1 MKDEEILK
9 TIEAF
14 SDYLQVGD
22 IVNYVLRWLGWF
34 LIVGLSLVVDAL
46 EGVTD
51 AILGIKGFFN
61 SPEIQNFVDMLYPLF
76 VVLLAISFLY
86 IGYMFIM
93 NKQMNRSQIIINI
106 FVTLSVLCLLST
118 GMTKVDKFTDDA
130 IAVVKSEQKG
140 SLSDEIIKK
149 NITDIAV
156 IDENKWKKKED
167 MNPKNHIP
175 EKNIRQIDITEK
187 IDKDFEFAKDKKLSD
202 EGQKILKNKR
212 VMDGMGVA
220 SLAELKDGWFD
231 FFPEKYYR
239 WHWNFWNIFFTLLIT
254 GLTLLLVSIKL
265 ARLFYELA
273 FNYLLANILAPADV
287 ANGQKLKAVLS
298 NILNIFI
305 ATIMIFL
312 SLKLYLMGT
321 AFLHDKL
328 NGVPYLIALA
338 AFSMAVLDGPAV
350 VERLFGIDIG
360 LKSSWGMLVGGFA
373 LGKGIGSLAN
383 SKPMKSLGNMIG
395 KGAKGAAEGT
405 GVAAAKTASAAAMA
419 TGGVAGLI
427 SGLKK
432 GNESENKES
441 LQDQMKKADQK
452 KANGNDVA
460 KNEKEKGN
468 LNKEKDKKNGGTP
481 SLQEDMKKG
490 GNENPGGVNGQES
503 GTTSLQDEMKEA
515 GKLNGASEGNPTAG
529 TVRQGASEGSQ
540 TPGTVRQGASEGN
553 PTAGTVRQ
561 GANEGGQ
568 TPGTVRQGTS
578 EGGQTPGTVR
588 QGTSEGNQTP
598 GTVRQGAS
606 EGSQTPGTVKQG
618 ANEGGQTPGTVR
630 QGANEGNPTAGTV
643 RQGTSEGSQ
652 TPGTV
657 RQGTSEGSQTPGT
670 VRQGASEGGQTSGT
684 VRQGTSEGSQTSSP
698 APMETPR
705 SVPSG
710 GSPAPV
716 ETPKS
721 VPSGGSPAPV
731 ETPRSVPSGSSSAP
745 VETPRSVPSGSSS
758 APVETPRSVPS
769 GGSPAPVETPR
780 SVPSGSSTA
789 PVETP
794 RSVPSGSSSAPVET
808 PRSVPS
814 GSSSAPVE
822 TPRSVPSGGSPAPV
836 ETPKSVPSGG
846 SPAPADIVTVTH
858 SSPIIP
864 YESDKEVAASRGQET
879 RTLGQ
884 YTTEK
889 VKNTTSSVKQKVRG
903 VQERIN
909 TSETVQNTKRF
920 YQMGQNTGKSWR
932 DIVNK
937 NKKNTDKK

>member
-9 TIEAF
+9 VLETF

-106 FVTLSVLCLLST
+106 FITLSVLCLLST

-156 IDENKWKKKED
+156 IDQNGWKKKED
-167 MNPKNHIP
+167 LNPKNNIP

-187 IDKDFEFAKDKKLSD
+187 IDSDFKFTKDKDLSD
-202 EGQKILKNKR
+202 GGQKILQNKR
-212 VMDGMGVA
+212 VMDALGVA

-312 SLKLYLMGT
+312 SLKLYLIGT

-338 AFSMAVLDGPAV
+338 AFSMAVLDGPSV

-419 TGGVAGLI
+419 TGGMAGLI
-427 SGLKK
+427 SGLKN
-432 GNESENKES
+432 GNESENKDS
-441 LQDQMKKADQK
+441 LQDQMKKAGEK
-452 KANGNDVA
+452 KANGNDEA
-460 KNEKEKGN
+460 
-468 LNKEKDKKNGGTP
+468 NKEKDKKNSGTP

-490 GNENPGGVNGQES
+490 GNEKPGVANGQES

-515 GKLNGASEGNPTAG
+515 GKAN
-529 TVRQGASEGSQ
+529 
-540 TPGTVRQGASEGN
+540 
-553 PTAGTVRQ
+553 
-561 GANEGGQ
+561 GANEG
-568 TPGTVRQGTS
+568 V
-578 EGGQTPGTVR
+578 
-588 QGTSEGNQTP
+588 
-598 GTVRQGAS
+598 
-606 EGSQTPGTVKQG
+606 
-618 ANEGGQTPGTVR
+618 
-630 QGANEGNPTAGTV
+630 
-643 RQGTSEGSQ
+643 Q

-670 VRQGASEGGQTSGT
+670 VRQGASEG
-684 VRQGTSEGSQTSSP
+684 SQTSRP
-698 APMETPR
+698 
-705 SVPSG
+705 VPSG

-716 ETPKS
+716 EAPKS
-721 VPSGGSPAPV
+721 VSSGGSPAPVEASRPVPSGSSPAPV
-731 ETPRSVPSGSSSAP
+731 ETPRSVPSGGSLAP
-745 VETPRSVPSGSSS
+745 VETPR
-758 APVETPRSVPS
+758 
-769 GGSPAPVETPR
+769 
-780 SVPSGSSTA
+780 
-789 PVETP
+789 
-794 RSVPSGSSSAPVET
+794 
-808 PRSVPS
+808 
-814 GSSSAPVE
+814 
-822 TPRSVPSGGSPAPV
+822 
-836 ETPKSVPSGG
+836 SVPSGG

-864 YESDKEVAASRGQET
+864 YESDKEVAASSSKET

-884 YTTEK
+884 YTTDK
-889 VKNTTSSVKQKVRG
+889 VKHTTSSVKQKVRG

>member
-9 TIEAF
+9 VLETF

-76 VVLLAISFLY
+76 VVLLAISFIY

-130 IAVVKSEQKG
+130 IAVVKAEQKG

-149 NITDIAV
+149 NITDVAV
-156 IDENKWKKKED
+156 IDQNGWKKKED
-167 MNPKNHIP
+167 LNPKNNIP

-187 IDKDFEFAKDKKLSD
+187 IDSDFKFTKDKDLSD
-202 EGQKILKNKR
+202 GGQKILQNKR
-212 VMDGMGVA
+212 VMDALGVA

-312 SLKLYLMGT
+312 SLKLYIMGT

-360 LKSSWGMLVGGFA
+360 LKSSWGMLVGGYA
-373 LGKGIGSLAN
+373 LGKGIAGLAS
-383 SKPMKSLGNMIG
+383 SKPMKGLGNMIG
-395 KGAKGAAEGT
+395 KGAKGAAQGT

-419 TGGVAGLI
+419 TGGMAGLI
-427 SGLKK
+427 SGLKN
-432 GNESENKES
+432 GNESENKDS
-441 LQDQMKKADQK
+441 LQDQMKKAGEK

-460 KNEKEKGN
+460 NKEKGN
-468 LNKEKDKKNGGTP
+468 LNKEKDKKNGGMP
-481 SLQEDMKKG
+481 SIQEDMKKG
-490 GNENPGGVNGQES
+490 GNENPGVANGQES

-515 GKLNGASEGNPTAG
+515 GKSN
-529 TVRQGASEGSQ
+529 
-540 TPGTVRQGASEGN
+540 
-553 PTAGTVRQ
+553 
-561 GANEGGQ
+561 
-568 TPGTVRQGTS
+568 GTS
-578 EGGQTPGTVR
+578 EGNQTPGTVR

-598 GTVRQGAS
+598 GGVRQGAS
-606 EGSQTPGTVKQG
+606 EGSQTPGGVRQG
-618 ANEGGQTPGTVR
+618 ASEEGQTPGGVRQGASEGSQTPGGVRQGASEGGQTPG
-630 QGANEGNPTAGTV
+630 GV

-652 TPGTV
+652 TAGTV
-657 RQGTSEGSQTPGT
+657 S
-670 VRQGASEGGQTSGT
+670 SG
-684 VRQGTSEGSQTSSP
+684 SSP
-698 APMETPR
+698 ASMETSRPVPSGGSPASMETSRPVPSGGSPASMETSRPVPSGGSPAPVETSRPVPSGGSPALVETPR

-710 GSPAPV
+710 GSP
-716 ETPKS
+716 
-721 VPSGGSPAPV
+721 
-731 ETPRSVPSGSSSAP
+731 
-745 VETPRSVPSGSSS
+745 

-780 SVPSGSSTA
+780 SVPSGSS
-789 PVETP
+789 P
-794 RSVPSGSSSAPVET
+794 
-808 PRSVPS
+808 
-814 GSSSAPVE
+814 APVE

-836 ETPKSVPSGG
+836 ETPRSVPSG
-846 SPAPADIVTVTH
+846 

-864 YESDKEVAASRGQET
+864 YESDKEVAASRSQET

-884 YTTEK
+884 YATDT
-889 VKNTTSSVKQKVRG
+889 VKKGYNSTTSSVKQTVRG

-909 TSETVQNTKRF
+909 NSDTVQNTKRF

>member
-9 TIEAF
+9 VLESF

-106 FVTLSVLCLLST
+106 FITLSVLCLLST

-149 NITDIAV
+149 NITDVAV
-156 IDENKWKKKED
+156 IDQNGWKKKED
-167 MNPKNHIP
+167 MNPKNNIP

-187 IDKDFEFAKDKKLSD
+187 IDEDFEFTKDKDLSD
-202 EGQKILKNKR
+202 NGKKILKNKR
-212 VMDGMGVA
+212 VMDALGVA

-265 ARLFYELA
+265 ARLFYELS

-312 SLKLYLMGT
+312 SLKLYLIGT

-338 AFSMAVLDGPAV
+338 AFSMAVLDGPAA

-360 LKSSWGMLVGGFA
+360 LKSSWGMLVGGYA
-373 LGKGIGSLAN
+373 LGKGIGSLAT

-395 KGAKGAAEGT
+395 KGAKGATEGT

-452 KANGNDVA
+452 KANGNDLA

-481 SLQEDMKKG
+481 SIQEDMKKG
-490 GNENPGGVNGQES
+490 GNENPGGANGQES

-515 GKLNGASEGNPTAG
+515 GKSNGTSEGNQTSG

-540 TPGTVRQGASEGN
+540 TPGTVRQGA
-553 PTAGTVRQ
+553 
-561 GANEGGQ
+561 
-568 TPGTVRQGTS
+568 
-578 EGGQTPGTVR
+578 
-588 QGTSEGNQTP
+588 
-598 GTVRQGAS
+598 
-606 EGSQTPGTVKQG
+606 
-618 ANEGGQTPGTVR
+618 
-630 QGANEGNPTAGTV
+630 
-643 RQGTSEGSQ
+643 
-652 TPGTV
+652 
-657 RQGTSEGSQTPGT
+657 SEGSQTPGT

-684 VRQGTSEGSQTSSP
+684 VRQGASEGGQTPGTVRQGASEGGQTPGTVRQGASEGGQTPGTVRQGTSEGSQTSN
-698 APMETPR
+698 
-705 SVPSG
+705 
-710 GSPAPV
+710 
-716 ETPKS
+716 
-721 VPSGGSPAPV
+721 PAPV
-731 ETPRSVPSGSSSAP
+731 ETPRSVPSG
-745 VETPRSVPSGSSS
+745 GSP

-780 SVPSGSSTA
+780 SVPSGSSPA

-794 RSVPSGSSSAPVET
+794 RSVPSGSSP
-808 PRSVPS
+808 
-814 GSSSAPVE
+814 APVE

-836 ETPKSVPSGG
+836 ETPRFVPSGG
-846 SPAPADIVTVTH
+846 SPAPMEAPKSAPSGGSPASADIVTVTH

-864 YESDKEVAASRGQET
+864 YESDNEVAASSSKET

-884 YTTEK
+884 YTTDK
-889 VKNTTSSVKQKVRG
+889 VKHTTSSVKQKVRG

-909 TSETVQNTKRF
+909 TS
-920 YQMGQNTGKSWR
+920 
-932 DIVNK
+932 
-937 NKKNTDKK
+937 

>member
-9 TIEAF
+9 VLETF

-187 IDKDFEFAKDKKLSD
+187 IDSDFKFTKDKDLSD
-202 EGQKILKNKR
+202 GGQKILQNKR
-212 VMDGMGVA
+212 VMDALGVA

-312 SLKLYLMGT
+312 SLKLYLIGT

-338 AFSMAVLDGPAV
+338 AFSMAVLDGPAA

-452 KANGNDVA
+452 KEKGNDLA
-460 KNEKEKGN
+460 KKEKEKGN

-481 SLQEDMKKG
+481 SIQEDMKKG
-490 GNENPGGVNGQES
+490 GNENPGVANGQES

-515 GKLNGASEGNPTAG
+515 GKSNGANEG
-529 TVRQGASEGSQ
+529 VQ
-540 TPGTVRQGASEGN
+540 TPGG
-553 PTAGTVRQ
+553 VRQ
-561 GANEGGQ
+561 GANEGVQ
-568 TPGTVRQGTS
+568 TPGG
-578 EGGQTPGTVR
+578 
-588 QGTSEGNQTP
+588 
-598 GTVRQGAS
+598 VRQGAN
-606 EGSQTPGTVKQG
+606 EGSQTPGGVRQG
-618 ANEGGQTPGTVR
+618 ANEGVQTPGTVR
-630 QGANEGNPTAGTV
+630 QGANEGSQTPGTV

-670 VRQGASEGGQTSGT
+670 VRQGASEGSQTPGGVRQGANEGVQTPGT
-684 VRQGTSEGSQTSSP
+684 VRQGTSEGVQTPGTVRQGASEGSQTSRPASSGGSPAPVETPRSVPSGSSP

-710 GSPAPV
+710 SSPAPM
-716 ETPKS
+716 ETPRS
-721 VPSGGSPAPV
+721 VPSGSSPAPM

-745 VETPRSVPSGSSS
+745 VETPRSVPSGSSP
-758 APVETPRSVPS
+758 APMETPRL
-769 GGSPAPVETPR
+769 
-780 SVPSGSSTA
+780 VPSGSSPA
-789 PVETP
+789 PMETP
-794 RSVPSGSSSAPVET
+794 RSASSV
-808 PRSVPS
+808 
-814 GSSSAPVE
+814 
-822 TPRSVPSGGSPAPV
+822 GSPV
-836 ETPKSVPSGG
+836 
-846 SPAPADIVTVTH
+846 PADIVTVTH

-864 YESDKEVAASRGQET
+864 YESDKEVAASRSQET

-884 YTTEK
+884 YTTDK
-889 VKNTTSSVKQKVRG
+889 VKNTTSSMKQKVRG
-903 VQERIN
+903 VQERIHN
-909 TSETVQNTKRF
+909 SETVQNTKRF

>member
-9 TIEAF
+9 VLESF

-51 AILGIKGFFN
+51 AIMGIKGFFN

-156 IDENKWKKKED
+156 IDQNKWKKKED
-167 MNPKNHIP
+167 MNPKNNIP

-187 IDKDFEFAKDKKLSD
+187 IDKDFEFTKDKNLSD
-202 EGQKILKNKR
+202 DGQKILQNKR
-212 VMDGMGVA
+212 VMDALGVA

-254 GLTLLLVSIKL
+254 GATLLLVSIKL

-312 SLKLYLMGT
+312 SLKLYIMGT

-360 LKSSWGMLVGGFA
+360 LKSSWGMLAGGFA
-373 LGKGIGSLAN
+373 LGKGIGALAN
-383 SKPMKSLGNMIG
+383 SKPMKGLGNMIG

-419 TGGVAGLI
+419 TGGGVAGLI

-452 KANGNDVA
+452 KTQGNDVA
-460 KNEKEKGN
+460 NKEKEKGN
-468 LNKEKDKKNGGTP
+468 LNKEEDKKNGGTP
-481 SLQEDMKKG
+481 SIQEDMKKE
-490 GNENPGGVNGQES
+490 GNENPGVANGQES

-515 GKLNGASEGNPTAG
+515 GKANGASAGNQTAG
-529 TVRQGASEGSQ
+529 GVRQGASAGSQ
-540 TPGTVRQGASEGN
+540 TPGV
-553 PTAGTVRQ
+553 
-561 GANEGGQ
+561 
-568 TPGTVRQGTS
+568 
-578 EGGQTPGTVR
+578 
-588 QGTSEGNQTP
+588 
-598 GTVRQGAS
+598 
-606 EGSQTPGTVKQG
+606 
-618 ANEGGQTPGTVR
+618 
-630 QGANEGNPTAGTV
+630 
-643 RQGTSEGSQ
+643 
-652 TPGTV
+652 V

-670 VRQGASEGGQTSGT
+670 VRQGASEG
-684 VRQGTSEGSQTSSP
+684 SQTSRPASRGGSP
-698 APMETPR
+698 APMETSRP
-705 SVPSG
+705 
-710 GSPAPV
+710 
-716 ETPKS
+716 
-721 VPSGGSPAPV
+721 
-731 ETPRSVPSGSSSAP
+731 VPSGSSSAP
-745 VETPRSVPSGSSS
+745 VEASRP
-758 APVETPRSVPS
+758 VPS
-769 GGSPAPVETPR
+769 GGSP
-780 SVPSGSSTA
+780 
-789 PVETP
+789 
-794 RSVPSGSSSAPVET
+794 
-808 PRSVPS
+808 
-814 GSSSAPVE
+814 APVE

-846 SPAPADIVTVTH
+846 SPAPMETSRPVPSGSSSAPVEASRPVPSGGSPAPVETPRSVPSGGSPAPVETPRSVPSGGSPVSADIVTVTH

-864 YESDKEVAASRGQET
+864 YEGDKEVAASRSQET

-884 YTTEK
+884 YTTDK

-903 VQERIN
+903 VQERIHN
-909 TSETVQNTKRF
+909 SETVQNTKRF

-937 NKKNTDKK
+937 NKNNTDKK

>member
-202 EGQKILKNKR
+202 DGQEILKNKR
-212 VMDGMGVA
+212 VMDGLGVA

-254 GLTLLLVSIKL
+254 GATLLLVSIKL

-312 SLKLYLMGT
+312 SLKLYIMGT

-360 LKSSWGMLVGGFA
+360 LKSSWGMLAGGFA
-373 LGKGIGSLAN
+373 LGKGIGALAN

-427 SGLKK
+427 SGMKK

-452 KANGNDVA
+452 KANGNDLA

-468 LNKEKDKKNGGTP
+468 LNKEEDKKNGGSP
-481 SLQEDMKKG
+481 SIQEDMKKE
-490 GNENPGGVNGQES
+490 GNEKPEVANGQES

-515 GKLNGASEGNPTAG
+515 GKANGASEGSQTAGGVRQGASEGNPTAGTVRQGASEGSQTAGGVRQGASEGNPTAGTVRQGASEGNPTAGTVRQGTSEGSQTLGTVRQGASEGSQTPG

-553 PTAGTVRQ
+553 PTARPV
-561 GANEGGQ
+561 
-568 TPGTVRQGTS
+568 S
-578 EGGQTPGTVR
+578 
-588 QGTSEGNQTP
+588 S
-598 GTVRQGAS
+598 
-606 EGSQTPGTVKQG
+606 GS
-618 ANEGGQTPGTVR
+618 N
-630 QGANEGNPTAGTV
+630 
-643 RQGTSEGSQ
+643 
-652 TPGTV
+652 
-657 RQGTSEGSQTPGT
+657 
-670 VRQGASEGGQTSGT
+670 
-684 VRQGTSEGSQTSSP
+684 P
-698 APMETPR
+698 APVESPR

-710 GSPAPV
+710 GSPAPM
-716 ETPKS
+716 ETARPVS
-721 VPSGGSPAPV
+721 SGSNPAPV
-731 ETPRSVPSGSSSAP
+731 ES
-745 VETPRSVPSGSSS
+745 
-758 APVETPRSVPS
+758 PRSVPS
-769 GGSPAPVETPR
+769 GGSPAPIETPR
-780 SVPSGSSTA
+780 PVSNGSNPAPMETSRPVPSGSSPAPMETSRPVPSGGNPA
-789 PVETP
+789 PVEASRP
-794 RSVPSGSSSAPVET
+794 VPSGS
-808 PRSVPS
+808 
-814 GSSSAPVE
+814 
-822 TPRSVPSGGSPAPV
+822 SPAPV
-836 ETPKSVPSGG
+836 ETSRPVPSGG
-846 SPAPADIVTVTH
+846 NPAPVETSRPVPSGSSPASADIVTVTH

-864 YESDKEVAASRGQET
+864 YESDKEVAASRSQET

-884 YTTEK
+884 YTTDK
-889 VKNTTSSVKQKVRG
+889 VKHTTSSMKQKVRG
-903 VQERIN
+903 VQERIHN
-909 TSETVQNTKRF
+909 SETVQNTKRF

-937 NKKNTDKK
+937 NKNNTDKK

>member
-9 TIEAF
+9 VLESF

-106 FVTLSVLCLLST
+106 FITLSVLCLLST

-156 IDENKWKKKED
+156 IDQNGWKKKED
-167 MNPKNHIP
+167 MNPKNNIP
-175 EKNIRQIDITEK
+175 EKSIRQIDITEK
-187 IDKDFEFAKDKKLSD
+187 IDKDFEFAKDKELS
-202 EGQKILKNKR
+202 EGGQDILKYKR

-298 NILNIFI
+298 NILNIFV

-312 SLKLYLMGT
+312 SLKLYIMGT

-328 NGVPYLIALA
+328 DGVPYLIALA

-360 LKSSWGMLVGGFA
+360 LKSSWGVLVGGYA
-373 LGKGIGSLAN
+373 LGKGIGGLAS
-383 SKPMKSLGNMIG
+383 SKPMKGLGNMIG
-395 KGAKGAAEGT
+395 KGAKGAAQGT

-419 TGGVAGLI
+419 TGGMAGLI
-427 SGLKK
+427 SGLKN
-432 GNESENKES
+432 GNESENKDS
-441 LQDQMKKADQK
+441 LQDQMKKAGEK

-460 KNEKEKGN
+460 NKEKGN
-468 LNKEKDKKNGGTP
+468 LNKEKDKKNGGMP
-481 SLQEDMKKG
+481 SIQEDMKKG
-490 GNENPGGVNGQES
+490 GNENPGVANGQES

-515 GKLNGASEGNPTAG
+515 GKANGTSAGN
-529 TVRQGASEGSQ
+529 Q
-540 TPGTVRQGASEGN
+540 TLGGVRQGASEGN
-553 PTAGTVRQ
+553 
-561 GANEGGQ
+561 
-568 TPGTVRQGTS
+568 
-578 EGGQTPGTVR
+578 
-588 QGTSEGNQTP
+588 
-598 GTVRQGAS
+598 
-606 EGSQTPGTVKQG
+606 
-618 ANEGGQTPGTVR
+618 
-630 QGANEGNPTAGTV
+630 
-643 RQGTSEGSQ
+643 Q

-657 RQGTSEGSQTPGT
+657 RQGTSEGSQTPGGVRQGT
-670 VRQGASEGGQTSGT
+670 SEGGQTPGTVKQGTSEGSQTAGTVRQGASEGSQTPGGVRQGASEGGQTPGT
-684 VRQGTSEGSQTSSP
+684 VRQGASEGSQTAGLVPSGSSSTPMETARPVPSGSSPGPMETARPVSSGSSAAPVETPRPVPSGGSP
-698 APMETPR
+698 APVEASRSVPSGGSPAPVERSR

-716 ETPKS
+716 ETSRP
-721 VPSGGSPAPV
+721 VPSGGSPAPM
-731 ETPRSVPSGSSSAP
+731 ETPRPVPSGGSLAP
-745 VETPRSVPSGSSS
+745 VETSRPVPSGGSPG
-758 APVETPRSVPS
+758 PVETPRSVPS
-769 GGSPAPVETPR
+769 GGSPAPVETSRPVLSGGSPAPVETPRSVSSGGSPAPVEIPR
-780 SVPSGSSTA
+780 SVPSGSSAA

-794 RSVPSGSSSAPVET
+794 RSVPSGSSA
-808 PRSVPS
+808 
-814 GSSSAPVE
+814 APVE
-822 TPRSVPSGGSPAPV
+822 TPRSVPSGGSQV
-836 ETPKSVPSGG
+836 S
-846 SPAPADIVTVTH
+846 ADIVTVTH

-864 YESDKEVAASRGQET
+864 YESDKEVAASRSQET

-884 YTTEK
+884 YATDT
-889 VKNTTSSVKQKVRG
+889 VKKGYNSTTSSVKQTVRG

-909 TSETVQNTKRF
+909 NSDTVQNTKRF

>member
-9 TIEAF
+9 VLESF

-106 FVTLSVLCLLST
+106 FITLSVLCLLST

-149 NITDIAV
+149 NITDVAV
-156 IDENKWKKKED
+156 IDQNGWKKKED

-187 IDKDFEFAKDKKLSD
+187 IDSDFEFAKDKKLSD
-202 EGQKILKNKR
+202 DGQKLLKNKR

-265 ARLFYELA
+265 ARLFYELS

-312 SLKLYLMGT
+312 SLKLYLIGT

-338 AFSMAVLDGPAV
+338 AFSMAVLDGPAA

-405 GVAAAKTASAAAMA
+405 GVAAAKTASVAAMA

-452 KANGNDVA
+452 KANGNDLA
-460 KNEKEKGN
+460 KKEKEKGN
-468 LNKEKDKKNGGTP
+468 LNKEENKKNGGMP
-481 SLQEDMKKG
+481 SIQEDMKKE
-490 GNENPGGVNGQES
+490 GNENLGVANGQES
-503 GTTSLQDEMKEA
+503 GTASLQDEMKEA
-515 GKLNGASEGNPTAG
+515 GKA
-529 TVRQGASEGSQ
+529 
-540 TPGTVRQGASEGN
+540 QGASEGN
-553 PTAGTVRQ
+553 QA
-561 GANEGGQ
+561 
-568 TPGTVRQGTS
+568 
-578 EGGQTPGTVR
+578 
-588 QGTSEGNQTP
+588 P

-606 EGSQTPGTVKQG
+606 EGSQTPGGVRQEASEGNQTPGTVRQG
-618 ANEGGQTPGTVR
+618 VNEVSQTPGTVR
-630 QGANEGNPTAGTV
+630 QGANEGN
-643 RQGTSEGSQ
+643 Q

-657 RQGTSEGSQTPGT
+657 RQGTSEVSQTPGT
-670 VRQGASEGGQTSGT
+670 VRQGANEGGQIPGT

-698 APMETPR
+698 APMETSRPVPSGSSPAPMETSRPVPSGSSPALVEALR

-710 GSPAPV
+710 SSPAPVEASRSVPSGSSPAPV
-716 ETPKS
+716 ETPRS
-721 VPSGGSPAPV
+721 VPSGSSPAPVETPRFVPSGGSPAPV
-731 ETPRSVPSGSSSAP
+731 ETPRSVPSGSS
-745 VETPRSVPSGSSS
+745 
-758 APVETPRSVPS
+758 
-769 GGSPAPVETPR
+769 PAPVETPR
-780 SVPSGSSTA
+780 SVPSGSSPA

-794 RSVPSGSSSAPVET
+794 RFVPSGGSSAPMET
-808 PRSVPS
+808 PK
-814 GSSSAPVE
+814 SA
-822 TPRSVPSGGSPAPV
+822 PSGGSPA
-836 ETPKSVPSGG
+836 S
-846 SPAPADIVTVTH
+846 ADIVTVTH

-864 YESDKEVAASRGQET
+864 YESDKEVAASSSKET

-884 YTTEK
+884 YTTDK
-889 VKNTTSSVKQKVRG
+889 VKHTTSSVKQKVKG

>member
-9 TIEAF
+9 VLESF

-106 FVTLSVLCLLST
+106 FITLSVLCLLST

-149 NITDIAV
+149 NITDVAV
-156 IDENKWKKKED
+156 IDQNGWKKKED

-187 IDKDFEFAKDKKLSD
+187 IDSDFEFAKDKKLSD
-202 EGQKILKNKR
+202 DGQKLLKNKR

-265 ARLFYELA
+265 ARLFYELS

-312 SLKLYLMGT
+312 SLKLYLIGT

-338 AFSMAVLDGPAV
+338 AFSMAVLDGPSV

-395 KGAKGAAEGT
+395 KGAKGTAEGT

-419 TGGVAGLI
+419 TGGMAGLI
-427 SGLKK
+427 SGLKN
-432 GNESENKES
+432 GNESENKDS
-441 LQDQMKKADQK
+441 LQDQMKKAGEK
-452 KANGNDVA
+452 KANGNDEA
-460 KNEKEKGN
+460 NKEKEKGN
-468 LNKEKDKKNGGTP
+468 LNKEKDKKNSGTP

-490 GNENPGGVNGQES
+490 GNEKPGVANGQES

-515 GKLNGASEGNPTAG
+515 GKANGANEGN
-529 TVRQGASEGSQ
+529 Q
-540 TPGTVRQGASEGN
+540 TP
-553 PTAGTVRQ
+553 GTVRQ

-568 TPGTVRQGTS
+568 T
-578 EGGQTPGTVR
+578 
-588 QGTSEGNQTP
+588 
-598 GTVRQGAS
+598 
-606 EGSQTPGTVKQG
+606 
-618 ANEGGQTPGTVR
+618 
-630 QGANEGNPTAGTV
+630 
-643 RQGTSEGSQ
+643 
-652 TPGTV
+652 
-657 RQGTSEGSQTPGT
+657 
-670 VRQGASEGGQTSGT
+670 
-684 VRQGTSEGSQTSSP
+684 SSP
-698 APMETPR
+698 APMEASRPVPSGGSPAPVEAPR

-716 ETPKS
+716 EAPRS

-731 ETPRSVPSGSSSAP
+731 EAPRSVPSGGSPTPMETSRSVPSGSSPA
-745 VETPRSVPSGSSS
+745 PSGSSP
-758 APVETPRSVPS
+758 APMETSRSVPS

-780 SVPSGSSTA
+780 FVPSGS
-789 PVETP
+789 
-794 RSVPSGSSSAPVET
+794 
-808 PRSVPS
+808 
-814 GSSSAPVE
+814 
-822 TPRSVPSGGSPAPV
+822 
-836 ETPKSVPSGG
+836 

-864 YESDKEVAASRGQET
+864 YESDKEVAASRSQET

-884 YTTEK
+884 YTTDK

-932 DIVNK
+932 DIVSK

>member
-1 MKDEEILK
+1 MVKDEEILK
-9 TIEAF
+9 VLEEF
-14 SDYLQVGD
+14 SDYLQIGD

-34 LIVGLSLVVDAL
+34 LIQGLSLVVDAL

-51 AILGIKGFFN
+51 AVLGVKGFFN
-61 SPEIQNFVDMLYPLF
+61 SPEVQEFVDKLYPLF
-76 VVLLAISFLY
+76 VVLLAMSFLY
-86 IGYMFIM
+86 IGYMFIL
-93 NKQMNRSQIIINI
+93 NKKMNRSQIIINI

-130 IAVVKSEQKG
+130 IAVVKSEEKG
-140 SLSDEIIKK
+140 SMSDEIIKK
-149 NITDIAV
+149 NISDIAV
-156 IDENKWKKKED
+156 IDQNKWKKKED
-167 MNPKNHIP
+167 MNPKNNIP

-187 IDKDFEFAKDKKLSD
+187 IDKDFEFTKDKSLSD
-202 EGQKILKNKR
+202 DGQKILQNKR
-212 VMDGMGVA
+212 VMDGQGVA

-254 GLTLLLVSIKL
+254 GVTLLLVSIKL

-273 FNYLLANILAPADV
+273 FNYLLANILAPIDV

-298 NILNIFI
+298 NILNIFV

-312 SLKLYLMGT
+312 SLKLYIMGT
-321 AFLHDKL
+321 TFLHDKL

-405 GVAAAKTASAAAMA
+405 GVAVGKTASAAAMA

-432 GNESENKES
+432 GSESENKES

-460 KNEKEKGN
+460 KREKEKGN

-481 SLQEDMKKG
+481 SIQEDMKKG
-490 GNENPGGVNGQES
+490 GNENPGVANGQES
-503 GTTSLQDEMKEA
+503 GTTSLQDEMREA
-515 GKLNGASEGNPTAG
+515 GKSNGTSEGSQTSGGVRQGASEGSQTPG

-540 TPGTVRQGASEGN
+540 TPGTVRQGASEG
-553 PTAGTVRQ
+553 
-561 GANEGGQ
+561 
-568 TPGTVRQGTS
+568 S
-578 EGGQTPGTVR
+578 
-588 QGTSEGNQTP
+588 
-598 GTVRQGAS
+598 
-606 EGSQTPGTVKQG
+606 
-618 ANEGGQTPGTVR
+618 QTPGTVR
-630 QGANEGNPTAGTV
+630 QGANEGSQMAGTV
-643 RQGTSEGSQ
+643 
-652 TPGTV
+652 
-657 RQGTSEGSQTPGT
+657 
-670 VRQGASEGGQTSGT
+670 
-684 VRQGTSEGSQTSSP
+684 
-698 APMETPR
+698 
-705 SVPSG
+705 PSG
-710 GSPAPV
+710 S
-716 ETPKS
+716 
-721 VPSGGSPAPV
+721 SPAPV
-731 ETPRSVPSGSSSAP
+731 ETPRTVPSGSSSAP
-745 VETPRSVPSGSSS
+745 VETPRSVPSGSSPVSVETPRTVPSGGSPAPVETPRTVPSGSSS

-769 GGSPAPVETPR
+769 GGSPA
-780 SVPSGSSTA
+780 S
-789 PVETP
+789 
-794 RSVPSGSSSAPVET
+794 
-808 PRSVPS
+808 
-814 GSSSAPVE
+814 
-822 TPRSVPSGGSPAPV
+822 
-836 ETPKSVPSGG
+836 
-846 SPAPADIVTVTH
+846 ADIVTVTH

-864 YESDKEVAASRGQET
+864 YESDKEVAASRSQET

-884 YTTEK
+884 YTTDK

-903 VQERIN
+903 VQERIHN
-909 TSETVQNTKRF
+909 SETVQNTKRF

-937 NKKNTDKK
+937 NKNNKDKK

>member
-9 TIEAF
+9 VLEAF

-106 FVTLSVLCLLST
+106 FITLSVLCLLST

-149 NITDIAV
+149 NITDVAV
-156 IDENKWKKKED
+156 IDQNGWKKKED

-187 IDKDFEFAKDKKLSD
+187 IDSDFEFAKDKKLSD
-202 EGQKILKNKR
+202 DGQKLLKNKR

-265 ARLFYELA
+265 ARLFYELS

-312 SLKLYLMGT
+312 SLKLYLIGT

-338 AFSMAVLDGPAV
+338 AFSMAVLDGPAA

-452 KANGNDVA
+452 KANGNDLA

-481 SLQEDMKKG
+481 SIQEDMKKG
-490 GNENPGGVNGQES
+490 GNENPGGANGQES

-515 GKLNGASEGNPTAG
+515 GKSNGAIEGNQTAG
-529 TVRQGASEGSQ
+529 TVRQGVNEGSQTRGTVRQGANEGSQTPGGVRQGASEGSQ
-540 TPGTVRQGASEGN
+540 TPGTVRQGANEGSQM
-553 PTAGTVRQ
+553 AGTV
-561 GANEGGQ
+561 
-568 TPGTVRQGTS
+568 P
-578 EGGQTPGTVR
+578 
-588 QGTSEGNQTP
+588 
-598 GTVRQGAS
+598 
-606 EGSQTPGTVKQG
+606 
-618 ANEGGQTPGTVR
+618 
-630 QGANEGNPTAGTV
+630 
-643 RQGTSEGSQ
+643 
-652 TPGTV
+652 
-657 RQGTSEGSQTPGT
+657 
-670 VRQGASEGGQTSGT
+670 SG
-684 VRQGTSEGSQTSSP
+684 SSP
-698 APMETPR
+698 APVETPR

-710 GSPAPV
+710 GSLAPMETSRPA
-716 ETPKS
+716 S
-721 VPSGGSPAPV
+721 SGGSPAPV
-731 ETPRSVPSGSSSAP
+731 ETPRSVPSGGSPAP

-780 SVPSGSSTA
+780 SVPSGSS
-789 PVETP
+789 
-794 RSVPSGSSSAPVET
+794 
-808 PRSVPS
+808 
-814 GSSSAPVE
+814 
-822 TPRSVPSGGSPAPV
+822 
-836 ETPKSVPSGG
+836 
-846 SPAPADIVTVTH
+846 PAPADIVTVTH

-864 YESDKEVAASRGQET
+864 YESDKEVAASRSQET

-884 YTTEK
+884 YTTDK
-889 VKNTTSSVKQKVRG
+889 VKNTTLSVKQKVRG

-932 DIVNK
+932 DIVSK

>member
-9 TIEAF
+9 VLETF

-149 NITDIAV
+149 NITDVAV
-156 IDENKWKKKED
+156 IDQNGWKKKED

-187 IDKDFEFAKDKKLSD
+187 IDSDFEFAKDKELS
-202 EGQKILKNKR
+202 EGGQDILKNKR

-312 SLKLYLMGT
+312 SLKLYIMGT

-360 LKSSWGMLVGGFA
+360 LKSSWGMLAGGIAGGFA
-373 LGKGIGSLAN
+373 LGKGIGALAN
-383 SKPMKSLGNMIG
+383 SKPMKGLGNMIG

-419 TGGVAGLI
+419 TGGMAGLI
-427 SGLKK
+427 SGLKN
-432 GNESENKES
+432 GNESENKDS
-441 LQDQMKKADQK
+441 LQDQMKKAGEK

-460 KNEKEKGN
+460 
-468 LNKEKDKKNGGTP
+468 NKEKDKKNGGTP
-481 SLQEDMKKG
+481 SIQEDMKKG
-490 GNENPGGVNGQES
+490 GNENPGVANGQES

-515 GKLNGASEGNPTAG
+515 GKSN
-529 TVRQGASEGSQ
+529 GASEGSQ
-540 TPGTVRQGASEGN
+540 TPGGVRQGASEG
-553 PTAGTVRQ
+553 R
-561 GANEGGQ
+561 
-568 TPGTVRQGTS
+568 
-578 EGGQTPGTVR
+578 
-588 QGTSEGNQTP
+588 QTP

-606 EGSQTPGTVKQG
+606 EGSQT
-618 ANEGGQTPGTVR
+618 
-630 QGANEGNPTAGTV
+630 AGTV
-643 RQGTSEGSQ
+643 R
-652 TPGTV
+652 
-657 RQGTSEGSQTPGT
+657 
-670 VRQGASEGGQTSGT
+670 
-684 VRQGTSEGSQTSSP
+684 
-698 APMETPR
+698 
-705 SVPSG
+705 
-710 GSPAPV
+710 
-716 ETPKS
+716 
-721 VPSGGSPAPV
+721 
-731 ETPRSVPSGSSSAP
+731 
-745 VETPRSVPSGSSS
+745 
-758 APVETPRSVPS
+758 
-769 GGSPAPVETPR
+769 
-780 SVPSGSSTA
+780 
-789 PVETP
+789 
-794 RSVPSGSSSAPVET
+794 
-808 PRSVPS
+808 
-814 GSSSAPVE
+814 
-822 TPRSVPSGGSPAPV
+822 
-836 ETPKSVPSGG
+836 
-846 SPAPADIVTVTH
+846 
-858 SSPIIP
+858 
-864 YESDKEVAASRGQET
+864 
-879 RTLGQ
+879 
-884 YTTEK
+884 
-889 VKNTTSSVKQKVRG
+889 
-903 VQERIN
+903 
-909 TSETVQNTKRF
+909 
-920 YQMGQNTGKSWR
+920 
-932 DIVNK
+932 
-937 NKKNTDKK
+937 

>member
-9 TIEAF
+9 VLETF

-156 IDENKWKKKED
+156 LDQNGWKKKED
-167 MNPKNHIP
+167 LNLKNNIP
-175 EKNIRQIDITEK
+175 EKNIRRIDITEK
-187 IDKDFEFAKDKKLSD
+187 IDKDFEFTKDKNLSD
-202 EGQKILKNKR
+202 DGQKILQNKR
-212 VMDGMGVA
+212 VMDGLGTA

-254 GLTLLLVSIKL
+254 GATLLLVSIKL

-312 SLKLYLMGT
+312 SLKLYIMGT

-338 AFSMAVLDGPAV
+338 AFSMAVLDGPSV

-360 LKSSWGMLVGGFA
+360 LKSSWGMLAGGFA
-373 LGKGIGSLAN
+373 LGKGIGGLAN
-383 SKPMKSLGNMIG
+383 SKPMKGLGNMIG
-395 KGAKGAAEGT
+395 KGAKGAAQGT
-405 GVAAAKTASAAAMA
+405 GVVAAKTASAAATTASAAVMA
-419 TGGVAGLI
+419 TGGMAGII

-432 GNESENKES
+432 GNESEKKES
-441 LQDQMKKADQK
+441 LQDQIKKADQK
-452 KANGNDVA
+452 KANGNDLA
-460 KNEKEKGN
+460 NKEKEKGN
-468 LNKEKDKKNGGTP
+468 LNNQEDKKNGGNP
-481 SLQEDMKKG
+481 SIQEDMKKE
-490 GNENPGGVNGQES
+490 GNETPGVANGQES
-503 GTTSLQDEMKEA
+503 GTTSLQDEIKEA
-515 GKLNGASEGNPTAG
+515 EKVSGASEGNQAAG
-529 TVRQGASEGSQ
+529 GVKRGASQGSQTGGVKQGASQGSQTGGVKQGASEGS
-540 TPGTVRQGASEGN
+540 PTV
-553 PTAGTVRQ
+553 
-561 GANEGGQ
+561 GG
-568 TPGTVRQGTS
+568 
-578 EGGQTPGTVR
+578 VR
-588 QGTSEGNQTP
+588 QGTSEGNQT
-598 GTVRQGAS
+598 A
-606 EGSQTPGTVKQG
+606 
-618 ANEGGQTPGTVR
+618 GG
-630 QGANEGNPTAGTV
+630 V
-643 RQGTSEGSQ
+643 RQGTSEGSSR
-652 TPGTV
+652 PME
-657 RQGTSEGSQTPGT
+657 TSRPVASGGS
-670 VRQGASEGGQTSGT
+670 S
-684 VRQGTSEGSQTSSP
+684 
-698 APMETPR
+698 APMETSRPVASGGSPGPMETSR

-710 GSPAPV
+710 GSSAPM
-716 ETPKS
+716 ETSRP
-721 VPSGGSPAPV
+721 VASGGSPGPMETSRPVSSGGSPGPMETSRPVSSGGSPGPMESPRSVASGSSPAPV
-731 ETPRSVPSGSSSAP
+731 ESPRSVASGS
-745 VETPRSVPSGSSS
+745 
-758 APVETPRSVPS
+758 
-769 GGSPAPVETPR
+769 SPAPVESPR
-780 SVPSGSSTA
+780 SVASGSS
-789 PVETP
+789 
-794 RSVPSGSSSAPVET
+794 
-808 PRSVPS
+808 
-814 GSSSAPVE
+814 
-822 TPRSVPSGGSPAPV
+822 PA
-836 ETPKSVPSGG
+836 S
-846 SPAPADIVTVTH
+846 ADIVTVTH
-858 SSPIIP
+858 SSPSVP
-864 YESDKEVAASRGQET
+864 YESDKEVAASSSHET

-884 YTTEK
+884 YATDT
-889 VKNTTSSVKQKVRG
+889 VKKGYSSTTSSIKHKAKG
-903 VQERIN
+903 VQERIHN
-909 TSETVQNTKRF
+909 SETVQNTKRF
-920 YQMGQNTGKSWR
+920 YQMGQNTGRSWR
-932 DIVNK
+932 DIVSK
-937 NKKNTDKK
+937 NKKNTDEK

>member
-202 EGQKILKNKR
+202 DGQEILKNKR

-254 GLTLLLVSIKL
+254 GATLLLVSIKL

-312 SLKLYLMGT
+312 SLKLYIMGT

-360 LKSSWGMLVGGFA
+360 LKSSWGMLAGGFA
-373 LGKGIGSLAN
+373 LGKGIGALAN
-383 SKPMKSLGNMIG
+383 SKPMKGLGNMIG

-419 TGGVAGLI
+419 TGGMTGLI

-452 KANGNDVA
+452 KANGNDLA

-468 LNKEKDKKNGGTP
+468 LNKEEDKKNGGTP
-481 SLQEDMKKG
+481 SIQEDMKKG
-490 GNENPGGVNGQES
+490 ENENPGGANGQES

-515 GKLNGASEGNPTAG
+515 GKSNGASEGGQTPGGVRQGASEGGQTPEDVRQGASEGSPTAG
-529 TVRQGASEGSQ
+529 GVRQGASEGSQ
-540 TPGTVRQGASEGN
+540 TPGTVRQGASEGSQT
-553 PTAGTVRQ
+553 PGGVRQ
-561 GANEGGQ
+561 GA
-568 TPGTVRQGTS
+568 
-578 EGGQTPGTVR
+578 
-588 QGTSEGNQTP
+588 
-598 GTVRQGAS
+598 
-606 EGSQTPGTVKQG
+606 
-618 ANEGGQTPGTVR
+618 
-630 QGANEGNPTAGTV
+630 
-643 RQGTSEGSQ
+643 SEGSQ

-657 RQGTSEGSQTPGT
+657 RQGTSEGNPTPGAVRQGTSEGGQTPGGVRQGASEGSQTPGAVRQGASEGSQTPGT
-670 VRQGASEGGQTSGT
+670 VRQGVSEGNQTSRPIPGESSPAPME
-684 VRQGTSEGSQTSSP
+684 TSRPVPSGSSP

-710 GSPAPV
+710 SSPAPMETSRPVPSGSSPAPV
-716 ETPKS
+716 EASRP
-721 VPSGGSPAPV
+721 
-731 ETPRSVPSGSSSAP
+731 VPSGSSP
-745 VETPRSVPSGSSS
+745 

-769 GGSPAPVETPR
+769 GGSPA
-780 SVPSGSSTA
+780 S
-789 PVETP
+789 
-794 RSVPSGSSSAPVET
+794 
-808 PRSVPS
+808 
-814 GSSSAPVE
+814 
-822 TPRSVPSGGSPAPV
+822 
-836 ETPKSVPSGG
+836 
-846 SPAPADIVTVTH
+846 ADIVTVTH

-864 YESDKEVAASRGQET
+864 YESDKEVAASRSQET

-884 YTTEK
+884 YTTDK

-903 VQERIN
+903 VQERIHN
-909 TSETVQNTKRF
+909 SETVQNTKRF

-937 NKKNTDKK
+937 NKNNTDKK

>member
-76 VVLLAISFLY
+76 VVLLAVSFLY

-175 EKNIRQIDITEK
+175 EKSIRQIDITEK

-254 GLTLLLVSIKL
+254 GATLLLVSIKL

-312 SLKLYLMGT
+312 SLKLYIMGT
-321 AFLHDKL
+321 TFLHDKL

-360 LKSSWGMLVGGFA
+360 LKSSWGMLAGGIAGGFA
-373 LGKGIGSLAN
+373 LGKGIGALAN
-383 SKPMKSLGNMIG
+383 SKPMKGLGNMIG

-419 TGGVAGLI
+419 TGGMAGLI
-427 SGLKK
+427 SGLKN

-452 KANGNDVA
+452 KTQGNDVA
-460 KNEKEKGN
+460 NKEKEKGN
-468 LNKEKDKKNGGTP
+468 LNKEEDKKNGGNP
-481 SLQEDMKKG
+481 SIQEDMKKE
-490 GNENPGGVNGQES
+490 GNEKPEVASGQES

-515 GKLNGASEGNPTAG
+515 GKVSGASEGNQAAG
-529 TVRQGASEGSQ
+529 GVRQGASEGSQ
-540 TPGTVRQGASEGN
+540 T
-553 PTAGTVRQ
+553 AG
-561 GANEGGQ
+561 G
-568 TPGTVRQGTS
+568 
-578 EGGQTPGTVR
+578 
-588 QGTSEGNQTP
+588 
-598 GTVRQGAS
+598 VRQGAS
-606 EGSQTPGTVKQG
+606 EGSQT
-618 ANEGGQTPGTVR
+618 AGG
-630 QGANEGNPTAGTV
+630 
-643 RQGTSEGSQ
+643 
-652 TPGTV
+652 
-657 RQGTSEGSQTPGT
+657 
-670 VRQGASEGGQTSGT
+670 VRQGASEGSQTAGG
-684 VRQGTSEGSQTSSP
+684 VRQGASEGNPIQRPVTGGGSLAPVESPRPVPSGSSPTPMETSRPVPGGSSP
-698 APMETPR
+698 APMETSRPVPSGSSPAPMETSR
-705 SVPSG
+705 PVPSG

-716 ETPKS
+716 ETSRPI
-721 VPSGGSPAPV
+721 PSGSSPAPV
-731 ETPRSVPSGSSSAP
+731 ETSRSVPSG
-745 VETPRSVPSGSSS
+745 
-758 APVETPRSVPS
+758 
-769 GGSPAPVETPR
+769 
-780 SVPSGSSTA
+780 
-789 PVETP
+789 
-794 RSVPSGSSSAPVET
+794 
-808 PRSVPS
+808 
-814 GSSSAPVE
+814 
-822 TPRSVPSGGSPAPV
+822 
-836 ETPKSVPSGG
+836 
-846 SPAPADIVTVTH
+846 

-864 YESDKEVAASRGQET
+864 YESDKEVAASSSHET

-884 YTTEK
+884 YATDT
-889 VKNTTSSVKQKVRG
+889 VKKGYNSTTSSVKQTVRG

-909 TSETVQNTKRF
+909 NSETVQNTKRF

-932 DIVNK
+932 DIVSK
-937 NKKNTDKK
+937 NNTDKK

>member
-9 TIEAF
+9 VLESF

-61 SPEIQNFVDMLYPLF
+61 SPEIQNFIDMLYPLF

-106 FVTLSVLCLLST
+106 FITLSVLCLLST

-149 NITDIAV
+149 NITDVAV
-156 IDENKWKKKED
+156 IDQNGWKKKED
-167 MNPKNHIP
+167 MNPKNNIP

-187 IDKDFEFAKDKKLSD
+187 IDKDFEFAKDKELS
-202 EGQKILKNKR
+202 EGGQDILKYKR
-212 VMDGMGVA
+212 VMDGTGVA

-312 SLKLYLMGT
+312 SLKLYIMGT

-328 NGVPYLIALA
+328 SGVPYLIALA
-338 AFSMAVLDGPAV
+338 AFSMAVLDGPSV

-360 LKSSWGMLVGGFA
+360 LKSSWGMLAGGFA
-373 LGKGIGSLAN
+373 LGKGIGALAN
-383 SKPMKSLGNMIG
+383 SKSMKGLGNMIG

-419 TGGVAGLI
+419 TGGMAGLI
-427 SGLKK
+427 SGLKN
-432 GNESENKES
+432 GNESENKDS
-441 LQDQMKKADQK
+441 LQDQMKKAGEK

-460 KNEKEKGN
+460 NKEKEKGN
-468 LNKEKDKKNGGTP
+468 LNKEKDKKNGGMP
-481 SLQEDMKKG
+481 SVQEDMKKG
-490 GNENPGGVNGQES
+490 GNENSGVANGQES

-515 GKLNGASEGNPTAG
+515 GKVN
-529 TVRQGASEGSQ
+529 
-540 TPGTVRQGASEGN
+540 
-553 PTAGTVRQ
+553 
-561 GANEGGQ
+561 
-568 TPGTVRQGTS
+568 
-578 EGGQTPGTVR
+578 
-588 QGTSEGNQTP
+588 GTSEGNQTP

-606 EGSQTPGTVKQG
+606 EGNQTPGPVRQG
-618 ANEGGQTPGTVR
+618 ASGGNQTPGPVRQGASEGNQTPGPVRQGASEGNQTPGPVRQGASEGNQTPGPVR
-630 QGANEGNPTAGTV
+630 QGANEGSQTPGPV
-643 RQGTSEGSQ
+643 RQGASEGSQ
-652 TPGTV
+652 TPGTISS
-657 RQGTSEGSQTPGT
+657 GSSPAPMETSRPMPSGSSPAPVETPRPVPSG
-670 VRQGASEGGQTSGT
+670 GSPASMETSRPAPSGG
-684 VRQGTSEGSQTSSP
+684 SP

-710 GSPAPV
+710 SSLAPV
-716 ETPKS
+716 ETSRP

-731 ETPRSVPSGSSSAP
+731 ETPRSVPSGSSPAPVETSRPVPSGSNPAP
-745 VETPRSVPSGSSS
+745 VETPRP
-758 APVETPRSVPS
+758 VPS

-780 SVPSGSSTA
+780 SVPSG
-789 PVETP
+789 
-794 RSVPSGSSSAPVET
+794 GSSAS
-808 PRSVPS
+808 
-814 GSSSAPVE
+814 
-822 TPRSVPSGGSPAPV
+822 
-836 ETPKSVPSGG
+836 
-846 SPAPADIVTVTH
+846 ADIVTVTH

-864 YESDKEVAASRGQET
+864 YESDKEVAASRSQET

-884 YTTEK
+884 YTTDK

-909 TSETVQNTKRF
+909 TSETVENTKRF

>member
-9 TIEAF
+9 VLESF

-93 NKQMNRSQIIINI
+93 SKQMNRSQIIINI
-106 FVTLSVLCLLST
+106 FITLSVLCLLST

-149 NITDIAV
+149 NITDVAV
-156 IDENKWKKKED
+156 IDQNGWKKKED
-167 MNPKNHIP
+167 MNPKNNIP

-187 IDKDFEFAKDKKLSD
+187 IDEDFEFTKDKDLSD
-202 EGQKILKNKR
+202 NGKKILKNKR
-212 VMDGMGVA
+212 VMDALGVA

-265 ARLFYELA
+265 ARLFYELS

-312 SLKLYLMGT
+312 SLKLYLIGT
-321 AFLHDKL
+321 GFVHDKL

-405 GVAAAKTASAAAMA
+405 GVAVGKTASAAAMA

-432 GNESENKES
+432 GSESENKES

-452 KANGNDVA
+452 KANGNDLA
-460 KNEKEKGN
+460 KKEKEKEKGN
-468 LNKEKDKKNGGTP
+468 LNKEEGKKNGGMP
-481 SLQEDMKKG
+481 SIQEDMKKG
-490 GNENPGGVNGQES
+490 GNENPGGANGQES

-515 GKLNGASEGNPTAG
+515 GKSNGAN
-529 TVRQGASEGSQ
+529 
-540 TPGTVRQGASEGN
+540 EGN

-561 GANEGGQ
+561 GANEG
-568 TPGTVRQGTS
+568 S
-578 EGGQTPGTVR
+578 
-588 QGTSEGNQTP
+588 QTP
-598 GTVRQGAS
+598 GTVRQGAN
-606 EGSQTPGTVKQG
+606 EGSQTPGTVRQG
-618 ANEGGQTPGTVR
+618 ANEGNSTAGTVRQGTNEGNPTAGTVR

-643 RQGTSEGSQ
+643 RQGTNEGNP
-652 TPGTV
+652 TA
-657 RQGTSEGSQTPGT
+657 GT
-670 VRQGASEGGQTSGT
+670 VRQGANEGNPTAGT
-684 VRQGTSEGSQTSSP
+684 VRPGTSEGNPTPGGVRQGANEGSQTSRPASRGGSP
-698 APMETPR
+698 TPVETPR

-710 GSPAPV
+710 GSPAPM
-716 ETPKS
+716 ETPRT
-721 VPSGGSPAPV
+721 VPSGSSPAPV

-745 VETPRSVPSGSSS
+745 VETPRSVPSGSN
-758 APVETPRSVPS
+758 
-769 GGSPAPVETPR
+769 PAPVETPR
-780 SVPSGSSTA
+780 SVPSGSSPA

-794 RSVPSGSSSAPVET
+794 RTVPSGSS
-808 PRSVPS
+808 
-814 GSSSAPVE
+814 
-822 TPRSVPSGGSPAPV
+822 PA
-836 ETPKSVPSGG
+836 S
-846 SPAPADIVTVTH
+846 ADIVTVTH

-864 YESDKEVAASRGQET
+864 YESDKEVAASSSKET

-884 YTTEK
+884 YTTDK
-889 VKNTTSSVKQKVRG
+889 VKHTTSSVKQKVRG

>member
-9 TIEAF
+9 VLESFA
-14 SDYLQVGD
+14 DYLQVGD

-106 FVTLSVLCLLST
+106 FITLSVLCLLST

-149 NITDIAV
+149 NITDVAV
-156 IDENKWKKKED
+156 IDQN
-167 MNPKNHIP
+167 
-175 EKNIRQIDITEK
+175 
-187 IDKDFEFAKDKKLSD
+187 
-202 EGQKILKNKR
+202 
-212 VMDGMGVA
+212 
-220 SLAELKDGWFD
+220 GWFD

-265 ARLFYELA
+265 ARLFYELS

-312 SLKLYLMGT
+312 SLKLYLIGT

-338 AFSMAVLDGPAV
+338 AFSMAVLDGPAA

-383 SKPMKSLGNMIG
+383 MIG

-405 GVAAAKTASAAAMA
+405 GVAAAMA

-452 KANGNDVA
+452 KANGNDLA

-468 LNKEKDKKNGGTP
+468 LNKEKDKKNGGT
-481 SLQEDMKKG
+481 SSIQEDMKKG
-490 GNENPGGVNGQES
+490 GNENPGGANGQES

-515 GKLNGASEGNPTAG
+515 GKSNGTSEGNQTSG

-540 TPGTVRQGASEGN
+540 TPGTVRQGA
-553 PTAGTVRQ
+553 
-561 GANEGGQ
+561 
-568 TPGTVRQGTS
+568 
-578 EGGQTPGTVR
+578 
-588 QGTSEGNQTP
+588 
-598 GTVRQGAS
+598 
-606 EGSQTPGTVKQG
+606 
-618 ANEGGQTPGTVR
+618 
-630 QGANEGNPTAGTV
+630 NEGN
-643 RQGTSEGSQ
+643 Q

-657 RQGTSEGSQTPGT
+657 RQGTSEGSQTSRP
-670 VRQGASEGGQTSGT
+670 
-684 VRQGTSEGSQTSSP
+684 
-698 APMETPR
+698 
-705 SVPSG
+705 
-710 GSPAPV
+710 
-716 ETPKS
+716 
-721 VPSGGSPAPV
+721 
-731 ETPRSVPSGSSSAP
+731 VPSGSSP
-745 VETPRSVPSGSSS
+745 

-769 GGSPAPVETPR
+769 GGSPAPMEAPK
-780 SVPSGSSTA
+780 SAPSGSS
-789 PVETP
+789 PV
-794 RSVPSGSSSAPVET
+794 S
-808 PRSVPS
+808 
-814 GSSSAPVE
+814 
-822 TPRSVPSGGSPAPV
+822 
-836 ETPKSVPSGG
+836 
-846 SPAPADIVTVTH
+846 ADIVTVTH

-864 YESDKEVAASRGQET
+864 YESDKEVAASRSKET

-884 YTTEK
+884 YTTDK
-889 VKNTTSSVKQKVRG
+889 VKHTTSSVKQKVRG

-932 DIVNK
+932 DIVSK

>member
-61 SPEIQNFVDMLYPLF
+61 STEVQEFVDMLYPLF

-149 NITDIAV
+149 NITDVAV

-298 NILNIFI
+298 NILNIFV

-312 SLKLYLMGT
+312 SLKLYIMGT

-338 AFSMAVLDGPAV
+338 AFSMAVLDGPSV

-360 LKSSWGMLVGGFA
+360 LKSSWGMLAGGFA
-373 LGKGIGSLAN
+373 LGKGIGALAS
-383 SKPMKSLGNMIG
+383 SKPMKGLGNMIG
-395 KGAKGAAEGT
+395 KGAKGAADGT
-405 GVAAAKTASAAAMA
+405 GVAVAKTASAAAMA
-419 TGGVAGLI
+419 TGGVTGLI
-427 SGLKK
+427 SGLKS

-441 LQDQMKKADQK
+441 LQDQMKKAGEK

-460 KNEKEKGN
+460 NKEKEKGN
-468 LNKEKDKKNGGTP
+468 LSKEKDKKNGGTP
-481 SLQEDMKKG
+481 SIQEDMKKG
-490 GNENPGGVNGQES
+490 GNENPGVANGQES

-515 GKLNGASEGNPTAG
+515 GKSNGTSEGNPTPGTVKQGANEGNPTPGTVRQGANEGNPTPGTVRQGANEGVQTPG

-540 TPGTVRQGASEGN
+540 TPGTVRQGASEGVQT
-553 PTAGTVRQ
+553 PGTVRQ
-561 GANEGGQ
+561 GANEGSQ
-568 TPGTVRQGTS
+568 TPGGVRQGAN
-578 EGGQTPGTVR
+578 EGSQTPGGVR
-588 QGTSEGNQTP
+588 QGTSEGNQTPGGVRQGASEGSQTPGGVRQGTSEGVQTP

-606 EGSQTPGTVKQG
+606 EGSPAPMETSRPVPSGSSPAPVETPRSVPS
-618 ANEGGQTPGTVR
+618 GGSP
-630 QGANEGNPTAGTV
+630 APME
-643 RQGTSEGSQ
+643 TSRPVS
-652 TPGTV
+652 
-657 RQGTSEGSQTPGT
+657 
-670 VRQGASEGGQTSGT
+670 SG
-684 VRQGTSEGSQTSSP
+684 SSP

-710 GSPAPV
+710 GSPAPM
-716 ETPKS
+716 ETSKP
-721 VPSGGSPAPV
+721 
-731 ETPRSVPSGSSSAP
+731 VPSGSSP
-745 VETPRSVPSGSSS
+745 

-769 GGSPAPVETPR
+769 GGSPA
-780 SVPSGSSTA
+780 S
-789 PVETP
+789 
-794 RSVPSGSSSAPVET
+794 
-808 PRSVPS
+808 
-814 GSSSAPVE
+814 
-822 TPRSVPSGGSPAPV
+822 
-836 ETPKSVPSGG
+836 
-846 SPAPADIVTVTH
+846 ADIVTVTH

-864 YESDKEVAASRGQET
+864 YESDREVAASRSQET

-884 YTTEK
+884 YTTDK

-903 VQERIN
+903 VQERIHN
-909 TSETVQNTKRF
+909 SETVQNTKRF

-932 DIVNK
+932 DIVSK

>member
-9 TIEAF
+9 TLEEF

-22 IVNYVLRWLGWF
+22 IVNYVFRWIGWF
-34 LIVGLSLVVDAL
+34 IIQGLSLIVDAL

-106 FVTLSVLCLLST
+106 FITLSVLCLLST

-156 IDENKWKKKED
+156 IDQNGWKKKED
-167 MNPKNHIP
+167 MNPKNNIP

-187 IDKDFEFAKDKKLSD
+187 IDKDFEFAKDKELS
-202 EGQKILKNKR
+202 EGGQDILKNKR
-212 VMDGMGVA
+212 VMDGLGVA

-298 NILNIFI
+298 NILNIFV

-312 SLKLYLMGT
+312 SLKLYIMGT
-321 AFLHDKL
+321 AFIHDKL

-338 AFSMAVLDGPAV
+338 AFSMAVLDGPSV

-360 LKSSWGMLVGGFA
+360 LKSSWGMLAGGLAGGFA
-373 LGKGIGSLAN
+373 LGKGIGALAN
-383 SKPMKSLGNMIG
+383 SKPMKGLGNMIG
-395 KGAKGAAEGT
+395 KGAKGAAQGAAKGA
-405 GVAAAKTASAAAMA
+405 GVAATKTANAAGGMA
-419 TGGVAGLI
+419 GI
-427 SGLKK
+427 INGLKK
-432 GNESENKES
+432 GNGSENKES

-452 KANGNDVA
+452 KTQGNDVA
-460 KNEKEKGN
+460 NKEKEKGN
-468 LNKEKDKKNGGTP
+468 LNKEEDKKNGGNP
-481 SLQEDMKKG
+481 SIQEDMKKE
-490 GNENPGGVNGQES
+490 GNEKPEVASGQES

-515 GKLNGASEGNPTAG
+515 GKVSGASEGNQAAGGVRQGASEGNQTAG
-529 TVRQGASEGSQ
+529 GVRQGASEGNQAAGGVRQGASEGSQ
-540 TPGTVRQGASEGN
+540 TSSPVPSGSSPG
-553 PTAGTVRQ
+553 PM
-561 GANEGGQ
+561 
-568 TPGTVRQGTS
+568 GTS
-578 EGGQTPGTVR
+578 SPVPSGGSPGPME
-588 QGTSEGNQTP
+588 TSRPVPSG
-598 GTVRQGAS
+598 
-606 EGSQTPGTVKQG
+606 GSSAPM
-618 ANEGGQTPGTVR
+618 E
-630 QGANEGNPTAGTV
+630 
-643 RQGTSEGSQ
+643 TSR
-652 TPGTV
+652 PA
-657 RQGTSEGSQTPGT
+657 P
-670 VRQGASEGGQTSGT
+670 SG
-684 VRQGTSEGSQTSSP
+684 SSP
-698 APMETPR
+698 APVESPR

-710 GSPAPV
+710 SSPAPV
-716 ETPKS
+716 ES
-721 VPSGGSPAPV
+721 
-731 ETPRSVPSGSSSAP
+731 PRSVPSGSSSAP
-745 VETPRSVPSGSSS
+745 METSRPAPSGSSSAPMETSRPAPSGSSPAPVESPRSVPSGSSPAPVESPRSVPSGSSS
-758 APVETPRSVPS
+758 
-769 GGSPAPVETPR
+769 
-780 SVPSGSSTA
+780 
-789 PVETP
+789 
-794 RSVPSGSSSAPVET
+794 
-808 PRSVPS
+808 
-814 GSSSAPVE
+814 
-822 TPRSVPSGGSPAPV
+822 
-836 ETPKSVPSGG
+836 
-846 SPAPADIVTVTH
+846 APADIVTVTH
-858 SSPIIP
+858 SSPSIP
-864 YESDKEVAASRGQET
+864 YESDKEVAASSSHET

-884 YTTEK
+884 YATDT
-889 VKNTTSSVKQKVRG
+889 VKKGYSSTTSSVKQTVRG

-909 TSETVQNTKRF
+909 NSETVQNTKRF
-920 YQMGQNTGKSWR
+920 YQMGQNTGRSWR

-937 NKKNTDKK
+937 NKNNTDKK

>member
-51 AILGIKGFFN
+51 TILGIKGFFN

-202 EGQKILKNKR
+202 DGQEILKNKR

-254 GLTLLLVSIKL
+254 GATLLLVSIKL

-312 SLKLYLMGT
+312 SLKLYIMGT

-360 LKSSWGMLVGGFA
+360 LKSSWGMLAGGFA
-373 LGKGIGSLAN
+373 LGKGIGALAN
-383 SKPMKSLGNMIG
+383 SKPMKGLGNMIG

-419 TGGVAGLI
+419 TGGMAGLI

-452 KANGNDVA
+452 KANGNDLA

-468 LNKEKDKKNGGTP
+468 LNKEEDKKNGGTP
-481 SLQEDMKKG
+481 SIQEDMKKG
-490 GNENPGGVNGQES
+490 ENETPGVANGQES

-515 GKLNGASEGNPTAG
+515 GKSNGASEGSPTAG
-529 TVRQGASEGSQ
+529 GVRQGASEGASEGGQTPEDVRQGASEGGQTPGGVRQGANEGSQTPGTVRQGASEGSPTPGTVRQGTSEGGQTPGGVRQGASEGSPTPGTVRQGASEGSPTPGTVRQGTSEGSPTAGGVRQGASEGSQ
-540 TPGTVRQGASEGN
+540 TPGTVRQGASEGS
-553 PTAGTVRQ
+553 PAPV
-561 GANEGGQ
+561 E
-568 TPGTVRQGTS
+568 TS
-578 EGGQTPGTVR
+578 RPAPSGSSPAPVE
-588 QGTSEGNQTP
+588 
-598 GTVRQGAS
+598 AS
-606 EGSQTPGTVKQG
+606 RSVP
-618 ANEGGQTPGTVR
+618 
-630 QGANEGNPTAGTV
+630 
-643 RQGTSEGSQ
+643 
-652 TPGTV
+652 
-657 RQGTSEGSQTPGT
+657 
-670 VRQGASEGGQTSGT
+670 SG
-684 VRQGTSEGSQTSSP
+684 SSP

-710 GSPAPV
+710 SSPAPV
-716 ETPKS
+716 EASRP

-731 ETPRSVPSGSSSAP
+731 ETPRSVPSGGSPAP
-745 VETPRSVPSGSSS
+745 M
-758 APVETPRSVPS
+758 ETPRSVPS
-769 GGSPAPVETPR
+769 GGSPA
-780 SVPSGSSTA
+780 S
-789 PVETP
+789 
-794 RSVPSGSSSAPVET
+794 
-808 PRSVPS
+808 
-814 GSSSAPVE
+814 
-822 TPRSVPSGGSPAPV
+822 
-836 ETPKSVPSGG
+836 
-846 SPAPADIVTVTH
+846 ADIVTVTH

-864 YESDKEVAASRGQET
+864 YESDKEVAASRSQET

-884 YTTEK
+884 YTTDK

-903 VQERIN
+903 VQERIHN
-909 TSETVQNTKRF
+909 SETVQNTKRF

-937 NKKNTDKK
+937 NKNNTDKK

>member
-9 TIEAF
+9 TIEEF

-34 LIVGLSLVVDAL
+34 LIQGLSLVVDAL

-61 SPEIQNFVDMLYPLF
+61 SPEIQKFVDMLYPLF

-156 IDENKWKKKED
+156 IDETKWKKKED
-167 MNPKNHIP
+167 MSPKNHIP

-254 GLTLLLVSIKL
+254 GATLLLVSIKL

-312 SLKLYLMGT
+312 SLKLYIMGT

-328 NGVPYLIALA
+328 SGVPYLIALA

-360 LKSSWGMLVGGFA
+360 LKSSWGMLAGGFA
-373 LGKGIGSLAN
+373 LGKGIGGLAN

-395 KGAKGAAEGT
+395 KGAKGAAQGA
-405 GVAAAKTASAAAMA
+405 GVAATKTANAAAMA
-419 TGGVAGLI
+419 TGGMTGLI

-452 KANGNDVA
+452 KANDKDLA
-460 KNEKEKGN
+460 KKEKEKGN
-468 LNKEKDKKNGGTP
+468 LNKEEDKKNGGNP
-481 SLQEDMKKG
+481 SIQEDMKKE
-490 GNENPGGVNGQES
+490 GNEKPEVASGQES

-515 GKLNGASEGNPTAG
+515 GKVSGASEGNPAAG
-529 TVRQGASEGSQ
+529 GVRQGASEESQTAGGVKQGSSQGSQ
-540 TPGTVRQGASEGN
+540 TAGVKQGSSQGSQTAGGVKQGASEGS
-553 PTAGTVRQ
+553 PTV
-561 GANEGGQ
+561 GG
-568 TPGTVRQGTS
+568 
-578 EGGQTPGTVR
+578 VR
-588 QGTSEGNQTP
+588 QGTSEGNQTA
-598 GTVRQGAS
+598 GGVR
-606 EGSQTPGTVKQG
+606 PV
-618 ANEGGQTPGTVR
+618 
-630 QGANEGNPTAGTV
+630 
-643 RQGTSEGSQ
+643 TSEGS
-652 TPGTV
+652 PGPMETSRPIASGGSSGPMETSRPV
-657 RQGTSEGSQTPGT
+657 TSEESPGPMETSRPVTGGSSPGPMETSRPVASGSNPTPMETSRPVTGGSSPGPMET
-670 VRQGASEGGQTSGT
+670 SRPVASGSNPTPMETSRPVASG
-684 VRQGTSEGSQTSSP
+684 SSP
-698 APMETPR
+698 APMESPR
-705 SVPSG
+705 SVASG
-710 GSPAPV
+710 SSPAPV
-716 ETPKS
+716 ESPRS
-721 VPSGGSPAPV
+721 VASGSSPAPV
-731 ETPRSVPSGSSSAP
+731 ESPRSVASGS
-745 VETPRSVPSGSSS
+745 
-758 APVETPRSVPS
+758 
-769 GGSPAPVETPR
+769 
-780 SVPSGSSTA
+780 
-789 PVETP
+789 
-794 RSVPSGSSSAPVET
+794 
-808 PRSVPS
+808 
-814 GSSSAPVE
+814 
-822 TPRSVPSGGSPAPV
+822 
-836 ETPKSVPSGG
+836 

-858 SSPIIP
+858 SSPSVP
-864 YESDKEVAASRGQET
+864 YESDKEVAASSSHET

-884 YTTEK
+884 YATDT
-889 VKNTTSSVKQKVRG
+889 VKKGYSSTTSSMKQKVKG
-903 VQERIN
+903 VQERISN
-909 TSETVQNTKRF
+909 SETVQNTKRF

-937 NKKNTDKK
+937 NKKNTDEK

>member
-1 MKDEEILK
+1 MVKDEEILK

-156 IDENKWKKKED
+156 IDQNGWKKKED
-167 MNPKNHIP
+167 MNPKNNIP

-187 IDKDFEFAKDKKLSD
+187 IDKDFAFTKDKNLSD
-202 EGQKILKNKR
+202 DGQKILQNKR
-212 VMDGMGVA
+212 VMDALGVA

-254 GLTLLLVSIKL
+254 GATLLLVSIKL

-298 NILNIFI
+298 NIFNIFI

-312 SLKLYLMGT
+312 SLKLYIMGT

-360 LKSSWGMLVGGFA
+360 LKSSWGMLAGGFA
-373 LGKGIGSLAN
+373 LGKGIGALAN
-383 SKPMKSLGNMIG
+383 SKPMKGLGNMLG
-395 KGAKGAAEGT
+395 KGARGAAEGT

-419 TGGVAGLI
+419 TGGMPGLI

-452 KANGNDVA
+452 KANGKDLA

-468 LNKEKDKKNGGTP
+468 LNKEEDKKNGGMP
-481 SLQEDMKKG
+481 SIQEDMKKG
-490 GNENPGGVNGQES
+490 GNENPGVANGQES

-515 GKLNGASEGNPTAG
+515 GKANEGGQTAG
-529 TVRQGASEGSQ
+529 GVRQGANEGGQ
-540 TPGTVRQGASEGN
+540 TAGGVRQGANEGGQ
-553 PTAGTVRQ
+553 TAGGVRQ

-568 TPGTVRQGTS
+568 TPGG
-578 EGGQTPGTVR
+578 
-588 QGTSEGNQTP
+588 
-598 GTVRQGAS
+598 VRQGAS
-606 EGSQTPGTVKQG
+606 EGSQTP
-618 ANEGGQTPGTVR
+618 E
-630 QGANEGNPTAGTV
+630 
-643 RQGTSEGSQ
+643 
-652 TPGTV
+652 TV

-670 VRQGASEGGQTSGT
+670 VRQGASEGSQTPGI
-684 VRQGTSEGSQTSSP
+684 VRQGTSEGNPTAGAVKQGASEGSQTSRPVPSGGSP

-710 GSPAPV
+710 GSPAPM
-716 ETPKS
+716 ETPRS
-721 VPSGGSPAPV
+721 VSSGGSLAPVEASRPMPSGGSPAPV
-731 ETPRSVPSGSSSAP
+731 ETPSSVPSGSS
-745 VETPRSVPSGSSS
+745 
-758 APVETPRSVPS
+758 
-769 GGSPAPVETPR
+769 PA
-780 SVPSGSSTA
+780 S
-789 PVETP
+789 
-794 RSVPSGSSSAPVET
+794 
-808 PRSVPS
+808 
-814 GSSSAPVE
+814 
-822 TPRSVPSGGSPAPV
+822 
-836 ETPKSVPSGG
+836 
-846 SPAPADIVTVTH
+846 ADIVTVTH

-864 YESDKEVAASRGQET
+864 YESDKEVAASRSQET

-884 YTTEK
+884 YTTDK

-937 NKKNTDKK
+937 NKNNTDKK

>member
-9 TIEAF
+9 VLESF

-106 FVTLSVLCLLST
+106 FITLSVLCLLST

-149 NITDIAV
+149 NITDVAV
-156 IDENKWKKKED
+156 IDQNGWKKKED
-167 MNPKNHIP
+167 LNPKNNIP

-187 IDKDFEFAKDKKLSD
+187 IDSDFKFTKDKDLSD
-202 EGQKILKNKR
+202 GGQKILQNKR
-212 VMDGMGVA
+212 VMDALGVA

-265 ARLFYELA
+265 ARLCYELA

-312 SLKLYLMGT
+312 SLKLYIMGT

-328 NGVPYLIALA
+328 SGVPYLIALA
-338 AFSMAVLDGPAV
+338 AFSMAVLDGPSV

-360 LKSSWGMLVGGFA
+360 LKSSWGMLAGGFA
-373 LGKGIGSLAN
+373 LGKGIGALAS
-383 SKPMKSLGNMIG
+383 SKPMKGLGNMIG

-419 TGGVAGLI
+419 TGGMAGLI
-427 SGLKK
+427 SGLKN
-432 GNESENKES
+432 GNESENKDS
-441 LQDQMKKADQK
+441 LQDQMKKAGEK

-460 KNEKEKGN
+460 NKEKEKGN
-468 LNKEKDKKNGGTP
+468 LNKEKDKKNGGMP
-481 SLQEDMKKG
+481 SIQEDMKKG
-490 GNENPGGVNGQES
+490 GNENPGVANGQES

-515 GKLNGASEGNPTAG
+515 GKSNGTSEGNQTAG
-529 TVRQGASEGSQ
+529 TVRQGTSEGNQ
-540 TPGTVRQGASEGN
+540 TPGGVRQGASAGNQTPGGVRQGANEGSQ
-553 PTAGTVRQ
+553 TAGTVRQ

-568 TPGTVRQGTS
+568 TP
-578 EGGQTPGTVR
+578 
-588 QGTSEGNQTP
+588 
-598 GTVRQGAS
+598 
-606 EGSQTPGTVKQG
+606 
-618 ANEGGQTPGTVR
+618 
-630 QGANEGNPTAGTV
+630 
-643 RQGTSEGSQ
+643 
-652 TPGTV
+652 
-657 RQGTSEGSQTPGT
+657 
-670 VRQGASEGGQTSGT
+670 
-684 VRQGTSEGSQTSSP
+684 SP
-698 APMETPR
+698 APVEASRPVPSGSNPAPVEASR
-705 SVPSG
+705 PVPSG
-710 GSPAPV
+710 GSPASM
-716 ETPKS
+716 ETSRP

-731 ETPRSVPSGSSSAP
+731 ETPRPVPSG
-745 VETPRSVPSGSSS
+745 GSL

-769 GGSPAPVETPR
+769 GGSPA
-780 SVPSGSSTA
+780 S
-789 PVETP
+789 
-794 RSVPSGSSSAPVET
+794 
-808 PRSVPS
+808 
-814 GSSSAPVE
+814 
-822 TPRSVPSGGSPAPV
+822 
-836 ETPKSVPSGG
+836 
-846 SPAPADIVTVTH
+846 ADIVTVTQ

-864 YESDKEVAASRGQET
+864 YESDKEVAASRSQET

-884 YTTEK
+884 YTTDK

-903 VQERIN
+903 VQERIHN
-909 TSETVQNTKRF
+909 SETVQNTKRF

-937 NKKNTDKK
+937 NKNSTDKK

>member
-106 FVTLSVLCLLST
+106 FITLSVLCLLST

-298 NILNIFI
+298 NILNIFV

-452 KANGNDVA
+452 KANGNDLA

-468 LNKEKDKKNGGTP
+468 LNKGKDKKNGGTP
-481 SLQEDMKKG
+481 SIQEDMKKG
-490 GNENPGGVNGQES
+490 GNENPGGANGQES

-515 GKLNGASEGNPTAG
+515 GKSNGAIEGNQTSG

-540 TPGTVRQGASEGN
+540 TPGTVRQGAIEGN
-553 PTAGTVRQ
+553 
-561 GANEGGQ
+561 Q
-568 TPGTVRQGTS
+568 TPGG
-578 EGGQTPGTVR
+578 VR
-588 QGTSEGNQTP
+588 QGTSEGNQTSGGVRQEVSEGVQTP
-598 GTVRQGAS
+598 GGVRQGANEGVQTPGGVRQGTSEGSQTPGGVRQGAS
-606 EGSQTPGTVKQG
+606 EGNQTS
-618 ANEGGQTPGTVR
+618 GTVR
-630 QGANEGNPTAGTV
+630 QGA
-643 RQGTSEGSQ
+643 SEGSQ

-670 VRQGASEGGQTSGT
+670 VRQGASEGSQTSRSVPSG
-684 VRQGTSEGSQTSSP
+684 GSPAPVEAPKSVSSGGSPAPVEASRPVPSGSSP
-698 APMETPR
+698 APIETPR

-716 ETPKS
+716 EAS
-721 VPSGGSPAPV
+721 
-731 ETPRSVPSGSSSAP
+731 RSVPSGSS
-745 VETPRSVPSGSSS
+745 
-758 APVETPRSVPS
+758 
-769 GGSPAPVETPR
+769 PA
-780 SVPSGSSTA
+780 S
-789 PVETP
+789 
-794 RSVPSGSSSAPVET
+794 
-808 PRSVPS
+808 
-814 GSSSAPVE
+814 
-822 TPRSVPSGGSPAPV
+822 
-836 ETPKSVPSGG
+836 
-846 SPAPADIVTVTH
+846 ADIVTVTH

-864 YESDKEVAASRGQET
+864 YESDKEVAASSSKET

-884 YTTEK
+884 YTTDK
-889 VKNTTSSVKQKVRG
+889 VKHTTSSVKQKVRG

>member
-9 TIEAF
+9 VLEEF

-22 IVNYVLRWLGWF
+22 IVNYVLRWIGWF

-61 SPEIQNFVDMLYPLF
+61 SPQIQEFVDMLYPVF

-106 FVTLSVLCLLST
+106 FITLCVLCLLST

-156 IDENKWKKKED
+156 IDQNGWKKKED
-167 MNPKNHIP
+167 LSPKNHIP

-187 IDKDFEFAKDKKLSD
+187 IDKDFEFAKDKELS
-202 EGQKILKNKR
+202 EGGQDILKNKR
-212 VMDGMGVA
+212 VMDGLGVA

-254 GLTLLLVSIKL
+254 GVTLLLVSIKL

-312 SLKLYLMGT
+312 SLKLYIMGT

-360 LKSSWGMLVGGFA
+360 LKSSWGMLAGGIAGGFA
-373 LGKGIGSLAN
+373 LGKGIGALAN

-395 KGAKGAAEGT
+395 KGAKGAAQGA
-405 GVAAAKTASAAAMA
+405 GVAATKTANAAGGMA
-419 TGGVAGLI
+419 GII

-432 GNESENKES
+432 GNESGNKES

-452 KANGNDVA
+452 KTDQKKTQGNDLA
-460 KNEKEKGN
+460 NKEKEKGN
-468 LNKEKDKKNGGTP
+468 LNKEEDKKNGGNP
-481 SLQEDMKKG
+481 SIQEDMKKE
-490 GNENPGGVNGQES
+490 GNEKPEVASGQES

-515 GKLNGASEGNPTAG
+515 GKVSGASEGSQTVG
-529 TVRQGASEGSQ
+529 GVRQGASEGSQ
-540 TPGTVRQGASEGN
+540 TVGGVRQGASEGN
-553 PTAGTVRQ
+553 PAVGGVKQGSSQGSQTAGGVKQGSSQGSQTAGVKQGSSQGSQTAGGVKQ
-561 GANEGGQ
+561 GA
-568 TPGTVRQGTS
+568 S
-578 EGGQTPGTVR
+578 EGSQTVGGVR
-588 QGTSEGNQTP
+588 QGTSEGNQTA
-598 GTVRQGAS
+598 GGVR
-606 EGSQTPGTVKQG
+606 PV
-618 ANEGGQTPGTVR
+618 
-630 QGANEGNPTAGTV
+630 
-643 RQGTSEGSQ
+643 TSEGS
-652 TPGTV
+652 PG
-657 RQGTSEGSQTPGT
+657 
-670 VRQGASEGGQTSGT
+670 
-684 VRQGTSEGSQTSSP
+684 
-698 APMETPR
+698 PMETSRPIASGGSSGPMETSR
-705 SVPSG
+705 PVTSEESPGPMETSRPVTGGSSPGSMETSRPIASGGSLGPMETSRPVTGGSSPGPMETSRPVTGGSSPGPMETSRPVASG
-710 GSPAPV
+710 GSPGPM
-716 ETPKS
+716 ETSRP

-731 ETPRSVPSGSSSAP
+731 ETPRSVPSGSSPAP
-745 VETPRSVPSGSSS
+745 VEASRPVASGGSS
-758 APVETPRSVPS
+758 APMETPRSVPS
-769 GGSPAPVETPR
+769 GGSPAPVET
-780 SVPSGSSTA
+780 S
-789 PVETP
+789 
-794 RSVPSGSSSAPVET
+794 
-808 PRSVPS
+808 
-814 GSSSAPVE
+814 
-822 TPRSVPSGGSPAPV
+822 RSVPSGGSPA
-836 ETPKSVPSGG
+836 S
-846 SPAPADIVTVTH
+846 ADIVTVTH

-864 YESDKEVAASRGQET
+864 YESDKEVAASRSNET

-884 YTTEK
+884 YATDT
-889 VKNTTSSVKQKVRG
+889 VKKGYNSTTSSVKQTVRG

-909 TSETVQNTKRF
+909 NSETVQNTKRF
-920 YQMGQNTGKSWR
+920 YQMGQNTGKGWR

-937 NKKNTDKK
+937 NKNNTDKK

>member
-1 MKDEEILK
+1 MKDEGILK
-9 TIEAF
+9 VLESF

-106 FVTLSVLCLLST
+106 FITLSVLCLLST

-149 NITDIAV
+149 NITDVAV
-156 IDENKWKKKED
+156 IDQNGWKKKED
-167 MNPKNHIP
+167 MNPKNNIP

-187 IDKDFEFAKDKKLSD
+187 IDKDFAFTKDKNLSD
-202 EGQKILKNKR
+202 DGQKILQNKR
-212 VMDGMGVA
+212 VMDALGVA

-298 NILNIFI
+298 NILNIFV

-312 SLKLYLMGT
+312 SLKLYIMGT
-321 AFLHDKL
+321 TFLHDKL

-360 LKSSWGMLVGGFA
+360 LKSSWGMLVGGYA
-373 LGKGIGSLAN
+373 LGKGIAGLAS
-383 SKPMKSLGNMIG
+383 SKPMKGLGNMIG
-395 KGAKGAAEGT
+395 KGAKGAAQGT

-419 TGGVAGLI
+419 TGGMAGLI
-427 SGLKK
+427 SGLKN
-432 GNESENKES
+432 GNESENKDS
-441 LQDQMKKADQK
+441 LQDQMKKAGEK

-460 KNEKEKGN
+460 
-468 LNKEKDKKNGGTP
+468 NKEKDKKNGGMP
-481 SLQEDMKKG
+481 SIQEDMKKG
-490 GNENPGGVNGQES
+490 GNENPGVANGQES

-515 GKLNGASEGNPTAG
+515 GKSNGTSEGNQTAG

-553 PTAGTVRQ
+553 
-561 GANEGGQ
+561 
-568 TPGTVRQGTS
+568 
-578 EGGQTPGTVR
+578 
-588 QGTSEGNQTP
+588 QTP

-606 EGSQTPGTVKQG
+606 EGSQTPGG
-618 ANEGGQTPGTVR
+618 VR
-630 QGANEGNPTAGTV
+630 QGA
-643 RQGTSEGSQ
+643 
-652 TPGTV
+652 
-657 RQGTSEGSQTPGT
+657 SEGSQTPGT
-670 VRQGASEGGQTSGT
+670 VRQGASEGSQTPGGVRQGTSEGGQTPGG
-684 VRQGTSEGSQTSSP
+684 VRQGTSEGSQTAGTVRQGASEGSQTPGGVRQGASEGGQTPGTVRQGASEGSQTAGLVPSGSSSS
-698 APMETPR
+698 PMETARPVPSGSSPGPMETARPVSSGSSAAPVETPR
-705 SVPSG
+705 PVPSG

-716 ETPKS
+716 EASRSVPSGGSAAPVETSRP

-731 ETPRSVPSGSSSAP
+731 EASRSVPSGSSPSP
-745 VETPRSVPSGSSS
+745 VEASRPVPSGSSA

-769 GGSPAPVETPR
+769 GGSPT
-780 SVPSGSSTA
+780 
-789 PVETP
+789 
-794 RSVPSGSSSAPVET
+794 SADT
-808 PRSVPS
+808 
-814 GSSSAPVE
+814 
-822 TPRSVPSGGSPAPV
+822 
-836 ETPKSVPSGG
+836 
-846 SPAPADIVTVTH
+846 VTVTH

-864 YESDKEVAASRGQET
+864 YESDKEVAASRSQET
-879 RTLGQ
+879 RTLEQ
-884 YTTEK
+884 YATDT
-889 VKNTTSSVKQKVRG
+889 VKKGYNSTTSSVKQTVRG

-909 TSETVQNTKRF
+909 NLDTVQNTKRF

>member
-9 TIEAF
+9 VLETF

-156 IDENKWKKKED
+156 LDQNGWKKKED
-167 MNPKNHIP
+167 LNLKNNIP
-175 EKNIRQIDITEK
+175 EKNIRRIDITEK
-187 IDKDFEFAKDKKLSD
+187 IDKDFEFTKDKNLSD
-202 EGQKILKNKR
+202 DGQKILQNKR
-212 VMDGMGVA
+212 VMDGLGTA

-254 GLTLLLVSIKL
+254 GATLLLVSIKL

-298 NILNIFI
+298 NILNIFV

-312 SLKLYLMGT
+312 SLKLYIMGT
-321 AFLHDKL
+321 TFLHDKL

-360 LKSSWGMLVGGFA
+360 LKSSWGMLAGGFA
-373 LGKGIGSLAN
+373 LGKGIGGLAN
-383 SKPMKSLGNMIG
+383 SKPMKGLGNMIG
-395 KGAKGAAEGT
+395 KGAKGAAQGT

-419 TGGVAGLI
+419 TGGMAGI
-427 SGLKK
+427 INGLKK
-432 GNESENKES
+432 GNESEKKES
-441 LQDQMKKADQK
+441 LQDQIKKADQK
-452 KANGNDVA
+452 KANGNDLA
-460 KNEKEKGN
+460 NKEKGN
-468 LNKEKDKKNGGTP
+468 LNNQEDKKNGGTP
-481 SLQEDMKKG
+481 SIQEDMKKE
-490 GNENPGGVNGQES
+490 GNEKPEVASGQES

-515 GKLNGASEGNPTAG
+515 GKVSGTSEGNPAVGGVKQGASEGSQTPGTVRQGTSEGNPTAGAVRQGASEENPTAG

-540 TPGTVRQGASEGN
+540 TPGTVRQGAN
-553 PTAGTVRQ
+553 
-561 GANEGGQ
+561 
-568 TPGTVRQGTS
+568 
-578 EGGQTPGTVR
+578 
-588 QGTSEGNQTP
+588 
-598 GTVRQGAS
+598 
-606 EGSQTPGTVKQG
+606 EGSQTPGT
-618 ANEGGQTPGTVR
+618 
-630 QGANEGNPTAGTV
+630 
-643 RQGTSEGSQ
+643 
-652 TPGTV
+652 
-657 RQGTSEGSQTPGT
+657 
-670 VRQGASEGGQTSGT
+670 
-684 VRQGTSEGSQTSSP
+684 
-698 APMETPR
+698 
-705 SVPSG
+705 VPSG

-716 ETPKS
+716 ETSRP
-721 VPSGGSPAPV
+721 VPSGGSPALV
-731 ETPRSVPSGSSSAP
+731 ETSRPVPSGSSPAP
-745 VETPRSVPSGSSS
+745 METSRPVPSGSSP
-758 APVETPRSVPS
+758 ATVETSRPAPS
-769 GGSPAPVETPR
+769 GSSPAPVETSR
-780 SVPSGSSTA
+780 SVPSG
-789 PVETP
+789 
-794 RSVPSGSSSAPVET
+794 
-808 PRSVPS
+808 
-814 GSSSAPVE
+814 
-822 TPRSVPSGGSPAPV
+822 
-836 ETPKSVPSGG
+836 
-846 SPAPADIVTVTH
+846 

-864 YESDKEVAASRGQET
+864 YESDKEVAASRSQET

-884 YTTEK
+884 YTTDK
-889 VKNTTSSVKQKVRG
+889 VKNTTSSMKQKVRG

-932 DIVNK
+932 DIVSK
-937 NKKNTDKK
+937 NNTDKK

>member
-22 IVNYVLRWLGWF
+22 IVNYVFRWIGWF
-34 LIVGLSLVVDAL
+34 IIVGLSLIVDAL

-156 IDENKWKKKED
+156 IDQNGWKKKED
-167 MNPKNHIP
+167 MNPKNNIP

-187 IDKDFEFAKDKKLSD
+187 IDEDFEFTKDKDLSD
-202 EGQKILKNKR
+202 NGKKILKNKR
-212 VMDGMGVA
+212 VMDALGVA

-254 GLTLLLVSIKL
+254 GATLLLVSIKL

-312 SLKLYLMGT
+312 SLKLYIMGT

-360 LKSSWGMLVGGFA
+360 LKSSWGMLAGGIAGGFA
-373 LGKGIGSLAN
+373 LGKGIGALAN

-419 TGGVAGLI
+419 TGGMAGLI

-452 KANGNDVA
+452 KTQGNDVA
-460 KNEKEKGN
+460 NKEKEKGD
-468 LNKEKDKKNGGTP
+468 LNKEENKENGGVP
-481 SLQEDMKKG
+481 SIQEDMKKE
-490 GNENPGGVNGQES
+490 GNENPGMANGQES

-515 GKLNGASEGNPTAG
+515 GKANGASEGNPTAG
-529 TVRQGASEGSQ
+529 TARQGASGGNPTAGTVKQGASEGSQ
-540 TPGTVRQGASEGN
+540 TPGTVRQG
-553 PTAGTVRQ
+553 
-561 GANEGGQ
+561 
-568 TPGTVRQGTS
+568 
-578 EGGQTPGTVR
+578 
-588 QGTSEGNQTP
+588 
-598 GTVRQGAS
+598 
-606 EGSQTPGTVKQG
+606 
-618 ANEGGQTPGTVR
+618 
-630 QGANEGNPTAGTV
+630 
-643 RQGTSEGSQ
+643 
-652 TPGTV
+652 
-657 RQGTSEGSQTPGT
+657 
-670 VRQGASEGGQTSGT
+670 
-684 VRQGTSEGSQTSSP
+684 
-698 APMETPR
+698 
-705 SVPSG
+705 
-710 GSPAPV
+710 
-716 ETPKS
+716 
-721 VPSGGSPAPV
+721 
-731 ETPRSVPSGSSSAP
+731 
-745 VETPRSVPSGSSS
+745 
-758 APVETPRSVPS
+758 
-769 GGSPAPVETPR
+769 
-780 SVPSGSSTA
+780 
-789 PVETP
+789 
-794 RSVPSGSSSAPVET
+794 
-808 PRSVPS
+808 
-814 GSSSAPVE
+814 
-822 TPRSVPSGGSPAPV
+822 
-836 ETPKSVPSGG
+836 
-846 SPAPADIVTVTH
+846 
-858 SSPIIP
+858 
-864 YESDKEVAASRGQET
+864 
-879 RTLGQ
+879 
-884 YTTEK
+884 
-889 VKNTTSSVKQKVRG
+889 
-903 VQERIN
+903 
-909 TSETVQNTKRF
+909 
-920 YQMGQNTGKSWR
+920 
-932 DIVNK
+932 
-937 NKKNTDKK
+937 

>member
-22 IVNYVLRWLGWF
+22 IVNYVFRWIGWF

-149 NITDIAV
+149 NITDVAV
-156 IDENKWKKKED
+156 IDQNGWKKKED
-167 MNPKNHIP
+167 MNPKNNIP

-187 IDKDFEFAKDKKLSD
+187 IDSDFKFTKDKDLSD
-202 EGQKILKNKR
+202 GGQKILQNKR
-212 VMDGMGVA
+212 VMDALGVA

-254 GLTLLLVSIKL
+254 GATLLLVSIKL

-312 SLKLYLMGT
+312 SLKLYIMGT

-360 LKSSWGMLVGGFA
+360 LKSSWGMLAGGFA
-373 LGKGIGSLAN
+373 LGKGIGGLAN
-383 SKPMKSLGNMIG
+383 SKPMKGLGNMIG
-395 KGAKGAAEGT
+395 KGAKGAAQGT

-419 TGGVAGLI
+419 TGGMAGI
-427 SGLKK
+427 INGLKK
-432 GNESENKES
+432 GNESEKKES
-441 LQDQMKKADQK
+441 LQDQIKKADQK
-452 KANGNDVA
+452 KANGNDLA
-460 KNEKEKGN
+460 NKEKGN
-468 LNKEKDKKNGGTP
+468 LNNQEDKKNGGTP
-481 SLQEDMKKG
+481 SIQEDMKKE
-490 GNENPGGVNGQES
+490 GNEKPEVASGQES

-515 GKLNGASEGNPTAG
+515 GKVSGTSEGNPAVG
-529 TVRQGASEGSQ
+529 GVKQGASEGSQ
-540 TPGTVRQGASEGN
+540 TPGTVRQGAN
-553 PTAGTVRQ
+553 
-561 GANEGGQ
+561 
-568 TPGTVRQGTS
+568 
-578 EGGQTPGTVR
+578 
-588 QGTSEGNQTP
+588 
-598 GTVRQGAS
+598 
-606 EGSQTPGTVKQG
+606 EGSQTPGT
-618 ANEGGQTPGTVR
+618 
-630 QGANEGNPTAGTV
+630 
-643 RQGTSEGSQ
+643 
-652 TPGTV
+652 
-657 RQGTSEGSQTPGT
+657 
-670 VRQGASEGGQTSGT
+670 
-684 VRQGTSEGSQTSSP
+684 
-698 APMETPR
+698 
-705 SVPSG
+705 VPSG

-716 ETPKS
+716 ETSRP
-721 VPSGGSPAPV
+721 VPSGGSPAPM
-731 ETPRSVPSGSSSAP
+731 ETSRPVPGGSSPAP
-745 VETPRSVPSGSSS
+745 VETSRPVSSGSSP
-758 APVETPRSVPS
+758 APVETSRPVSSGSSPAPMETSRPVPS
-769 GGSPAPVETPR
+769 GGSPALVETSRP
-780 SVPSGSSTA
+780 VPSGSSPA
-789 PVETP
+789 PMETSRP
-794 RSVPSGSSSAPVET
+794 VPSGSSPATVET
-808 PRSVPS
+808 SRPAPS
-814 GSSSAPVE
+814 GS
-822 TPRSVPSGGSPAPV
+822 SPAPV
-836 ETPKSVPSGG
+836 ETSRSVPSG
-846 SPAPADIVTVTH
+846 

-864 YESDKEVAASRGQET
+864 YESDKEVAASRSQET

-884 YTTEK
+884 YTTDK
-889 VKNTTSSVKQKVRG
+889 VKNTTSSMKQKVRG

-932 DIVNK
+932 DIVSK
-937 NKKNTDKK
+937 NNTDKK

>member
-51 AILGIKGFFN
+51 DILGIKGFFN

-106 FVTLSVLCLLST
+106 FITLSVLCLLST

-202 EGQKILKNKR
+202 DGQEILKNKR

-273 FNYLLANILAPADV
+273 FNYLLANLLAPADV

-312 SLKLYLMGT
+312 SLKLYLIGT
-321 AFLHDKL
+321 GFVHDKL

-419 TGGVAGLI
+419 TGGMAGLI
-427 SGLKK
+427 SGLKN

-441 LQDQMKKADQK
+441 LQDQMKKAGEK
-452 KANGNDVA
+452 KANENDVA
-460 KNEKEKGN
+460 KNEKDKGN

-481 SLQEDMKKG
+481 SIQEDMKKG
-490 GNENPGGVNGQES
+490 GNENPGVANGQES

-515 GKLNGASEGNPTAG
+515 GKSNGASEGNPTAGGVRQGASEGSQTPG

-540 TPGTVRQGASEGN
+540 TPGTVRQGASEGVQTPGRVRQGAN
-553 PTAGTVRQ
+553 EGVQTPGGVRQGANEGVQTPGTVRQGASEGVQTPGTVRQ
-561 GANEGGQ
+561 GANEGVQ
-568 TPGTVRQGTS
+568 TPGTVRQGAN
-578 EGGQTPGTVR
+578 EGVQTPGTVR
-588 QGTSEGNQTP
+588 QGANEGVQTP

-606 EGSQTPGTVKQG
+606 EGSQTSRP
-618 ANEGGQTPGTVR
+618 
-630 QGANEGNPTAGTV
+630 
-643 RQGTSEGSQ
+643 
-652 TPGTV
+652 
-657 RQGTSEGSQTPGT
+657 
-670 VRQGASEGGQTSGT
+670 AS
-684 VRQGTSEGSQTSSP
+684 
-698 APMETPR
+698 
-705 SVPSG
+705 
-710 GSPAPV
+710 
-716 ETPKS
+716 
-721 VPSGGSPAPV
+721 SGGSPAPV
-731 ETPRSVPSGSSSAP
+731 ETPRSVPNGSSPAQ
-745 VETPRSVPSGSSS
+745 VETARSVPSGGSP
-758 APVETPRSVPS
+758 AQVETPRSVPS
-769 GGSPAPVETPR
+769 GGSPAQVETPR
-780 SVPSGSSTA
+780 SVPSGSSPA
-789 PVETP
+789 Q
-794 RSVPSGSSSAPVET
+794 
-808 PRSVPS
+808 
-814 GSSSAPVE
+814 VE

-836 ETPKSVPSGG
+836 ETPKSVPSGS

-864 YESDKEVAASRGQET
+864 YESDKEVAASRSQET

-884 YTTEK
+884 YTTDK

-903 VQERIN
+903 VQERIH

-932 DIVNK
+932 DIVSK

>member
-9 TIEAF
+9 VLESF

-106 FVTLSVLCLLST
+106 FITLSVLCLLST

-149 NITDIAV
+149 NITDVAV
-156 IDENKWKKKED
+156 IDQNGWKKKED

-187 IDKDFEFAKDKKLSD
+187 IDSDFEFAKDKKLSD
-202 EGQKILKNKR
+202 DGQKLLKNKR

-312 SLKLYLMGT
+312 SLKLYLIGT

-338 AFSMAVLDGPAV
+338 AFSMAVLDGPSV

-419 TGGVAGLI
+419 TGGMAGLI
-427 SGLKK
+427 SGLKN
-432 GNESENKES
+432 GNESENKDS
-441 LQDQMKKADQK
+441 LQDQMKKAGEK
-452 KANGNDVA
+452 KANGNDEA
-460 KNEKEKGN
+460 NKEKEKGN
-468 LNKEKDKKNGGTP
+468 LNKEKDKKNSGTP
-481 SLQEDMKKG
+481 SLQEEMKKG
-490 GNENPGGVNGQES
+490 GNENPGVANGQES

-515 GKLNGASEGNPTAG
+515 GKVNGAN
-529 TVRQGASEGSQ
+529 
-540 TPGTVRQGASEGN
+540 
-553 PTAGTVRQ
+553 
-561 GANEGGQ
+561 
-568 TPGTVRQGTS
+568 
-578 EGGQTPGTVR
+578 
-588 QGTSEGNQTP
+588 EGNQTP
-598 GTVRQGAS
+598 GTVRQGAN
-606 EGSQTPGTVKQG
+606 EGNQTPGTVRQG

-630 QGANEGNPTAGTV
+630 QGANEGNQTPGTVRQGANEGGQTPGTVRQGANEGNQTPGTVRQGANEGGQTPGTVRQGASEGNQTPGTVRQGASEGNQTPGTV
-643 RQGTSEGSQ
+643 RQGTSEGNQTPGGVRQGVSEGNQ

-657 RQGTSEGSQTPGT
+657 RQGTSEGSQTSRP
-670 VRQGASEGGQTSGT
+670 VPSGG
-684 VRQGTSEGSQTSSP
+684 SP
-698 APMETPR
+698 A
-705 SVPSG
+705 SVEAPKSVSSG

-716 ETPKS
+716 EASRPVPSGGSPALVEAPRSVPSGSSPAPVEAPRSVPSGSSPAPVETPRP

-731 ETPRSVPSGSSSAP
+731 ETPRSVPSGGSPAP
-745 VETPRSVPSGSSS
+745 MEAPRSVPSGSSP

-769 GGSPAPVETPR
+769 GGSPAPMEAPK
-780 SVPSGSSTA
+780 SAPSGSN
-789 PVETP
+789 PV
-794 RSVPSGSSSAPVET
+794 S
-808 PRSVPS
+808 
-814 GSSSAPVE
+814 
-822 TPRSVPSGGSPAPV
+822 
-836 ETPKSVPSGG
+836 
-846 SPAPADIVTVTH
+846 ADIVTVTH

-903 VQERIN
+903 VQERIHN
-909 TSETVQNTKRF
+909 SETVQNTKRF

-937 NKKNTDKK
+937 NKNNTDKK

>member
-9 TIEAF
+9 VLESF

-106 FVTLSVLCLLST
+106 FITLSVLCLLST

-149 NITDIAV
+149 NITDVAV
-156 IDENKWKKKED
+156 IDQNGWKKKED
-167 MNPKNHIP
+167 MNPKNNIP
-175 EKNIRQIDITEK
+175 EKSIRQIDITEK
-187 IDKDFEFAKDKKLSD
+187 IDKDFEFAKDKELS
-202 EGQKILKNKR
+202 EGGQDILKYKR

-254 GLTLLLVSIKL
+254 GLTLLLASIKL

-273 FNYLLANILAPADV
+273 FNYLLANLLAPADV

-312 SLKLYLMGT
+312 SLKLYLIGT
-321 AFLHDKL
+321 GFVHDKL

-452 KANGNDVA
+452 KENGNDLA
-460 KNEKEKGN
+460 KKEKEKGN

-481 SLQEDMKKG
+481 SIQEDLKKG
-490 GNENPGGVNGQES
+490 GNENPGVANGQES

-515 GKLNGASEGNPTAG
+515 GKTNGASEGNQTAGSVRQGASEGNQTPGAVRQGTNEGGQTPG

-540 TPGTVRQGASEGN
+540 TPGTVRQGA
-553 PTAGTVRQ
+553 
-561 GANEGGQ
+561 
-568 TPGTVRQGTS
+568 
-578 EGGQTPGTVR
+578 
-588 QGTSEGNQTP
+588 
-598 GTVRQGAS
+598 
-606 EGSQTPGTVKQG
+606 
-618 ANEGGQTPGTVR
+618 
-630 QGANEGNPTAGTV
+630 
-643 RQGTSEGSQ
+643 SEGSQ

-670 VRQGASEGGQTSGT
+670 VRQGASEGGQTPGT

-698 APMETPR
+698 APVEAPRSVPSGSSPASVETPR

-710 GSPAPV
+710 SSPAPV
-716 ETPKS
+716 EAPRS
-721 VPSGGSPAPV
+721 VPSGSSPASVETPRSVPSGSSPAPV
-731 ETPRSVPSGSSSAP
+731 ETPRSVPSGSS
-745 VETPRSVPSGSSS
+745 
-758 APVETPRSVPS
+758 
-769 GGSPAPVETPR
+769 PAPVETPR
-780 SVPSGSSTA
+780 SVPSGSSPA
-789 PVETP
+789 SVE
-794 RSVPSGSSSAPVET
+794 A
-808 PRSVPS
+808 
-814 GSSSAPVE
+814 
-822 TPRSVPSGGSPAPV
+822 
-836 ETPKSVPSGG
+836 PKSVPSGG
-846 SPAPADIVTVTH
+846 SPASADIVTVTH

-864 YESDKEVAASRGQET
+864 YESDKEVAASRSQET

-884 YTTEK
+884 YTTDK

-903 VQERIN
+903 VQERIHN
-909 TSETVQNTKRF
+909 SETVQNTKRF

-937 NKKNTDKK
+937 NKNNTDKK

>member
-61 SPEIQNFVDMLYPLF
+61 SPEIQKFVDMLYPLF

-106 FVTLSVLCLLST
+106 FITLSVLCLLST

-149 NITDIAV
+149 NITDISV

-175 EKNIRQIDITEK
+175 EKSIRQIDITEK

-312 SLKLYLMGT
+312 SLKLYIMGT

-360 LKSSWGMLVGGFA
+360 LKSSWGMLAGGFA
-373 LGKGIGSLAN
+373 LGKGIGALAN
-383 SKPMKSLGNMIG
+383 SKPMKGRGNMIG

-452 KANGNDVA
+452 KANSNDVA
-460 KNEKEKGN
+460 KKE
-468 LNKEKDKKNGGTP
+468 KEKDKKNGGTP
-481 SLQEDMKKG
+481 SIQEDMKKG
-490 GNENPGGVNGQES
+490 GNENPGGANGQES

-515 GKLNGASEGNPTAG
+515 GKSNGAIEENPTAGTVRQGANEGNPTAG
-529 TVRQGASEGSQ
+529 TVRQGAN
-540 TPGTVRQGASEGN
+540 EGN

-568 TPGTVRQGTS
+568 TPGTVRQGAN

-588 QGTSEGNQTP
+588 
-598 GTVRQGAS
+598 
-606 EGSQTPGTVKQG
+606 QG

-630 QGANEGNPTAGTV
+630 QGANEGSQTPGTV
-643 RQGTSEGSQ
+643 RQGANEGSQ

-657 RQGTSEGSQTPGT
+657 RQGTNEGN
-670 VRQGASEGGQTSGT
+670 QTSSPAPMEIPRS
-684 VRQGTSEGSQTSSP
+684 VPSGSSSAPMETPRSVPSGSSSAPMETPRSVPSGSSSAPMETLRSVPSGGSPASVEAPRSVPSGSSPAPVEAPRSVPSGGSP

-710 GSPAPV
+710 S
-716 ETPKS
+716 
-721 VPSGGSPAPV
+721 SPAPV
-731 ETPRSVPSGSSSAP
+731 ETPRSVPSGSSPAPVEAPRSVPSGSSPVP
-745 VETPRSVPSGSSS
+745 VETPRSVPSGS
-758 APVETPRSVPS
+758 
-769 GGSPAPVETPR
+769 SPAPVETPR
-780 SVPSGSSTA
+780 SVPSGSSPA
-789 PVETP
+789 PVEAP
-794 RSVPSGSSSAPVET
+794 RSVPSGSSPAPVEA
-808 PRSVPS
+808 PK
-814 GSSSAPVE
+814 SA
-822 TPRSVPSGGSPAPV
+822 PSGGSPA
-836 ETPKSVPSGG
+836 S
-846 SPAPADIVTVTH
+846 ADIVTVTH

-864 YESDKEVAASRGQET
+864 YESDKEVAASRSQET

-909 TSETVQNTKRF
+909 TSETVQNTKRV

>member
-156 IDENKWKKKED
+156 IDQNGWKKKED
-167 MNPKNHIP
+167 MNPKNNIP

-187 IDKDFEFAKDKKLSD
+187 IDEDFEFTKDKDLSD
-202 EGQKILKNKR
+202 NGKKILKNKR
-212 VMDGMGVA
+212 VMDALGVA

-254 GLTLLLVSIKL
+254 GATLLLVSIKL

-312 SLKLYLMGT
+312 SLKLYIMGT

-360 LKSSWGMLVGGFA
+360 LKSSWGMLAGGFA
-373 LGKGIGSLAN
+373 LGKGIGGLAN
-383 SKPMKSLGNMIG
+383 SKPMKGLGNMIG

-419 TGGVAGLI
+419 TGGMAGLI

-452 KANGNDVA
+452 KANGNDLA

-468 LNKEKDKKNGGTP
+468 LNKEEDKKNGGTP
-481 SLQEDMKKG
+481 PIQEDMKKE
-490 GNENPGGVNGQES
+490 GNENPGVANGQES

-515 GKLNGASEGNPTAG
+515 GKANGASEGNQTAG
-529 TVRQGASEGSQ
+529 TVKQGANAGGQTPGTVRQGISAGSQTAGAVRQGASEGSQ
-540 TPGTVRQGASEGN
+540 TPGGVRQGASEGN
-553 PTAGTVRQ
+553 QTAGAVRQ
-561 GANEGGQ
+561 GASEGNQ
-568 TPGTVRQGTS
+568 TPGTVRQG
-578 EGGQTPGTVR
+578 V
-588 QGTSEGNQTP
+588 SEGNQTP

-606 EGSQTPGTVKQG
+606 EG
-618 ANEGGQTPGTVR
+618 NQTPGTVR
-630 QGANEGNPTAGTV
+630 QGASEGN
-643 RQGTSEGSQ
+643 
-652 TPGTV
+652 
-657 RQGTSEGSQTPGT
+657 QTPGT
-670 VRQGASEGGQTSGT
+670 VRQGASEGGQTSRPVSSG
-684 VRQGTSEGSQTSSP
+684 GSPAPMETSRPVPGGSSP
-698 APMETPR
+698 APMETSRPAPSGGSPAPMETSR
-705 SVPSG
+705 PVPGGSSPAPMETSRPAPSGSSPAPMETSRPVPSGSSPAPMETSRPAPSGSSPAPVETSRPVPSG

-716 ETPKS
+716 ET
-721 VPSGGSPAPV
+721 
-731 ETPRSVPSGSSSAP
+731 T
-745 VETPRSVPSGSSS
+745 
-758 APVETPRSVPS
+758 RSVPS
-769 GGSPAPVETPR
+769 GGSPV
-780 SVPSGSSTA
+780 
-789 PVETP
+789 
-794 RSVPSGSSSAPVET
+794 SA
-808 PRSVPS
+808 
-814 GSSSAPVE
+814 
-822 TPRSVPSGGSPAPV
+822 
-836 ETPKSVPSGG
+836 
-846 SPAPADIVTVTH
+846 DNVTVTH

-864 YESDKEVAASRGQET
+864 YESDKEVAASRSQET

-884 YTTEK
+884 YTTDK
-889 VKNTTSSVKQKVRG
+889 VKHTTSSMKQKVRG

-920 YQMGQNTGKSWR
+920 YQMGQNTGKNWR
-932 DIVNK
+932 DIVSK
-937 NKKNTDKK
+937 NKKNTDKE

>member
-9 TIEAF
+9 VLEAF

-106 FVTLSVLCLLST
+106 FITLSVLCLLST

-149 NITDIAV
+149 NITDVAV
-156 IDENKWKKKED
+156 IDQNGWKKKED

-187 IDKDFEFAKDKKLSD
+187 IDSDFEFAKDKKLSD
-202 EGQKILKNKR
+202 DGQKLLKNKR

-265 ARLFYELA
+265 ARLFYELS

-312 SLKLYLMGT
+312 SLKLYLIGT

-338 AFSMAVLDGPAV
+338 AFSMAVLDGPAA

-452 KANGNDVA
+452 KANGNDLA

-481 SLQEDMKKG
+481 SIQEDMKKG
-490 GNENPGGVNGQES
+490 GNENPGGANGQES

-515 GKLNGASEGNPTAG
+515 GKSNGAIEGNQTAG
-529 TVRQGASEGSQ
+529 TVRQGVNEGSQTPGGVRQGASEGSQ
-540 TPGTVRQGASEGN
+540 TPGTVRQGANEGSQM
-553 PTAGTVRQ
+553 AGTV
-561 GANEGGQ
+561 
-568 TPGTVRQGTS
+568 P
-578 EGGQTPGTVR
+578 
-588 QGTSEGNQTP
+588 
-598 GTVRQGAS
+598 
-606 EGSQTPGTVKQG
+606 
-618 ANEGGQTPGTVR
+618 
-630 QGANEGNPTAGTV
+630 
-643 RQGTSEGSQ
+643 
-652 TPGTV
+652 
-657 RQGTSEGSQTPGT
+657 
-670 VRQGASEGGQTSGT
+670 SG
-684 VRQGTSEGSQTSSP
+684 SSP
-698 APMETPR
+698 APVETPR

-710 GSPAPV
+710 GSLAPMETSRPA
-716 ETPKS
+716 S
-721 VPSGGSPAPV
+721 SGGSPAPV
-731 ETPRSVPSGSSSAP
+731 ETPRSVPSGGSPAP

-780 SVPSGSSTA
+780 SVPSGSSPA

-794 RSVPSGSSSAPVET
+794 RSVPSGSSPAPVET

-814 GSSSAPVE
+814 GS
-822 TPRSVPSGGSPAPV
+822 
-836 ETPKSVPSGG
+836 

-864 YESDKEVAASRGQET
+864 YESDKEVAASRSQET

-884 YTTEK
+884 YTTDK
-889 VKNTTSSVKQKVRG
+889 VKNTTLSVKQKVRG

-932 DIVNK
+932 DIVSK

>member
-9 TIEAF
+9 VLESF

-106 FVTLSVLCLLST
+106 FITLSVLCLLST

-149 NITDIAV
+149 NITDVAV
-156 IDENKWKKKED
+156 IDQNGWKKKED
-167 MNPKNHIP
+167 MNPKNNIP

-187 IDKDFEFAKDKKLSD
+187 IDKDFAFTKDKNLSD
-202 EGQKILKNKR
+202 DGQKILQNKR
-212 VMDGMGVA
+212 VMDALGVA

-265 ARLFYELA
+265 ARLFYELS

-312 SLKLYLMGT
+312 SLKLYLIGT

-338 AFSMAVLDGPAV
+338 AFSMAVLDGPAA

-452 KANGNDVA
+452 KANGNDLA

-481 SLQEDMKKG
+481 SIQEDMKKG
-490 GNENPGGVNGQES
+490 GYENPGG
-503 GTTSLQDEMKEA
+503 
-515 GKLNGASEGNPTAG
+515 
-529 TVRQGASEGSQ
+529 
-540 TPGTVRQGASEGN
+540 
-553 PTAGTVRQ
+553 
-561 GANEGGQ
+561 AN
-568 TPGTVRQGTS
+568 
-578 EGGQTPGTVR
+578 
-588 QGTSEGNQTP
+588 
-598 GTVRQGAS
+598 
-606 EGSQTPGTVKQG
+606 
-618 ANEGGQTPGTVR
+618 
-630 QGANEGNPTAGTV
+630 
-643 RQGTSEGSQ
+643 
-652 TPGTV
+652 
-657 RQGTSEGSQTPGT
+657 EGSQTPGT
-670 VRQGASEGGQTSGT
+670 VRQGASEGGQTPGTVRQGASKGGQTPGT
-684 VRQGTSEGSQTSSP
+684 VRQGTSEGSQTPGSVRQGTSGGSP
-698 APMETPR
+698 APIETPRPASSGGSPAPVETLR

-710 GSPAPV
+710 GSPAPI
-716 ETPKS
+716 ETPRPAS
-721 VPSGGSPAPV
+721 SGSSPAPV
-731 ETPRSVPSGSSSAP
+731 ETPRSVPSGSSPAP
-745 VETPRSVPSGSSS
+745 VETPRSVPSGSSP

-769 GGSPAPVETPR
+769 GGSPAPI
-780 SVPSGSSTA
+780 
-789 PVETP
+789 
-794 RSVPSGSSSAPVET
+794 
-808 PRSVPS
+808 
-814 GSSSAPVE
+814 E
-822 TPRSVPSGGSPAPV
+822 TPRSVPSGGSPAPIETPRSV
-836 ETPKSVPSGG
+836 PSGGSPAPIETPRSVPSGSSPAPIETPRSVPSGGSPAPIETPKSVPSGG
-846 SPAPADIVTVTH
+846 SPASADIVTVTH

-889 VKNTTSSVKQKVRG
+889 VKHTTSSVKQKVRG
-903 VQERIN
+903 VQERIHN
-909 TSETVQNTKRF
+909 SETVQNTKRF
-920 YQMGQNTGKSWR
+920 YQMGQNTSKSWR

-937 NKKNTDKK
+937 NKNNTDKK

>member
-9 TIEAF
+9 VLETF

-76 VVLLAISFLY
+76 VVLLAISFIY

-130 IAVVKSEQKG
+130 IAVVKAEQKG

-149 NITDIAV
+149 NITDVAV
-156 IDENKWKKKED
+156 IDQNGWKKKED
-167 MNPKNHIP
+167 LNPKNNIP

-187 IDKDFEFAKDKKLSD
+187 IDSDFKFTKDKDLSD
-202 EGQKILKNKR
+202 GGQKILQNKR
-212 VMDGMGVA
+212 VMDALGVA

-312 SLKLYLMGT
+312 SLKLYIMGT

-360 LKSSWGMLVGGFA
+360 LKSSWGMLVGGYA
-373 LGKGIGSLAN
+373 LGKGIAGLAS
-383 SKPMKSLGNMIG
+383 SKPMKGLGNMIG
-395 KGAKGAAEGT
+395 KGAKGAAQGT

-419 TGGVAGLI
+419 TGGMAGLI
-427 SGLKK
+427 SGLKN
-432 GNESENKES
+432 GNESENKDS
-441 LQDQMKKADQK
+441 LQDQMKKAGEK

-460 KNEKEKGN
+460 NKEKGN
-468 LNKEKDKKNGGTP
+468 LNKEKDKKNGGMP
-481 SLQEDMKKG
+481 SIQEDMKKG
-490 GNENPGGVNGQES
+490 GNENPGVANGQES

-515 GKLNGASEGNPTAG
+515 GKSN
-529 TVRQGASEGSQ
+529 
-540 TPGTVRQGASEGN
+540 
-553 PTAGTVRQ
+553 
-561 GANEGGQ
+561 
-568 TPGTVRQGTS
+568 GTS
-578 EGGQTPGTVR
+578 EGNQTPGTVR

-598 GTVRQGAS
+598 GGVRQGAS
-606 EGSQTPGTVKQG
+606 EGSQTPGGVRQG
-618 ANEGGQTPGTVR
+618 ASEEGQTPGGVRQGASEGSQTPGGVRQGASEGGQTPG
-630 QGANEGNPTAGTV
+630 GV

-652 TPGTV
+652 TAGTV
-657 RQGTSEGSQTPGT
+657 S
-670 VRQGASEGGQTSGT
+670 SG
-684 VRQGTSEGSQTSSP
+684 SSP
-698 APMETPR
+698 ASMETSRPVPSGGSPASMETSR
-705 SVPSG
+705 PVPSGGSPASMETSRPVPSG

-716 ETPKS
+716 ETSRP
-721 VPSGGSPAPV
+721 VPSGGSPALV
-731 ETPRSVPSGSSSAP
+731 ETPRSVPSG
-745 VETPRSVPSGSSS
+745 
-758 APVETPRSVPS
+758 
-769 GGSPAPVETPR
+769 
-780 SVPSGSSTA
+780 
-789 PVETP
+789 
-794 RSVPSGSSSAPVET
+794 
-808 PRSVPS
+808 
-814 GSSSAPVE
+814 
-822 TPRSVPSGGSPAPV
+822 
-836 ETPKSVPSGG
+836 
-846 SPAPADIVTVTH
+846 

-864 YESDKEVAASRGQET
+864 YESDKEVAASRSQET

-884 YTTEK
+884 YATDT
-889 VKNTTSSVKQKVRG
+889 VKKGYNSTTSSVKQTVRG

-909 TSETVQNTKRF
+909 NSDTVQNTKRF